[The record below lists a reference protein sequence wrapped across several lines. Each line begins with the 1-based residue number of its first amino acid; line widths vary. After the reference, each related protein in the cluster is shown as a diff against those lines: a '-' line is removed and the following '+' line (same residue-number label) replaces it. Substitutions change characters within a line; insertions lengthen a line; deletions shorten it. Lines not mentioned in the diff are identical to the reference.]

1 MGELKLTEQ
10 QHAAVFDRGG
20 SLLVSAAAGSGK
32 TKVLVERVFS
42 YLTQEHANV
51 DDFLIITYTRAAAAE
66 LRARLASELAARV
79 AETPEDRH
87 LRRQMFR
94 VYQADIKTVDGFCAS
109 LLREHI
115 HLLEPVDGRCLTPDF
130 RVLDEAEAQLLR
142 ERALERTMETF
153 YQDIENGDEEAAQLA
168 GTLGAGRDDRALT
181 ALVLELHG
189 KIQSHPYP
197 EKWLRAAAESWRQLP
212 SSLADSDYG
221 RTVMEDTVRRAL
233 FWAGQLERAVAAMED
248 CEPVYKANA
257 AQFLAAAAELRR
269 YEQASQ
275 EGWDAMGRVQ
285 PVLQRA
291 GAVKN
296 GENDE
301 AKAAAKAVREKYKKA
316 KEEMT
321 APYLVTE
328 REHLEDLQ
336 AAAPSMLALL
346 RLTERF
352 SQRYQAEKVRRNAMD
367 FSDQEHYAVTLL
379 CGQDDE
385 PTDLARQVSQRYQ
398 EIMVDEYQDTNEV
411 QDCIF
416 RAISR
421 AGRNLFTVG
430 DVKQS
435 IYRFRLADPTIF
447 MGKYRQ
453 FADAA
458 DAEEGQPRR
467 MVLSRNFRSRGE
479 VLEATNFVF
488 SDIMSQEMGEMDYTD
503 QEKLYFG
510 AAYYTPAAGRET
522 ELHVVSVEDTPD
534 QALDRTE
541 AEARF
546 TARRIRQL
554 LDEKFPVQAGEGAM
568 RPVRPEDI
576 VILMR
581 SPRSRM
587 QTFTRA
593 LAREGI
599 PCGSGES
606 EDFFSAMEIAVTVS
620 LLEIVDNPRQDVPL
634 IGVLRSPLVGLSP
647 NQLAAIRAVLPE
659 GDYYDALCQDE
670 SKAAREFLTLL
681 NELRQAA
688 REMPADD
695 LLWYIYDRCH
705 VMAIFGA
712 MEDGVL
718 RQARLTALYDYARQL
733 VQSGKAGLFDFISH
747 LRQLLENGDA
757 PTLGTARAAEGVQI
771 MSIHRSK
778 GLEFPV
784 VILAD
789 LQRSFNRQDLN
800 RPVLVHPELGLG
812 TDRVDRERHIRY
824 ATISKEALALRLER
838 EAKAEEMRI
847 LYVAMTRARE
857 KLVMIGQCSEKEAAE
872 CRTDVF
878 SPEFALSQKSYIKMI
893 LSSMMRYGS
902 DDPSAGNP
910 VFYNTAGIR
919 VSVVNE
925 RLPEPEQLLAELP
938 EDGAADEET
947 AKIISR
953 NLAVKYPFEYETTL
967 HSRFS
972 VTELAHIDDSTPDK
986 GDIQLN
992 KPVFLTPDKAGGIKI
1007 SGLLMGNTFHH
1018 IMELFPLEALRCGYS
1033 ETDMYAAVENA
1044 VERLV
1049 DEQRLKPEESFFVQS
1064 ERLPEIAQKITAFF
1078 CGPLGRDMLAADK
1091 IEREYEIFAEIPA
1104 SDVFPGAS
1112 GSTMIQGRVDMLFV
1126 KGDTVVI
1133 VDYKTDSAG
1142 NLELEL
1148 PAYAKQLELYKKILP
1163 MLMSECR
1170 SGEVRLALY
1179 SFSRQKAIFL

>member
-1 MGELKLTEQ
+1 
-10 QHAAVFDRGG
+10 
-20 SLLVSAAAGSGK
+20 
-32 TKVLVERVFS
+32 
-42 YLTQEHANV
+42 
-51 DDFLIITYTRAAAAE
+51 
-66 LRARLASELAARV
+66 
-79 AETPEDRH
+79 
-87 LRRQMFR
+87 
-94 VYQADIKTVDGFCAS
+94 
-109 LLREHI
+109 
-115 HLLEPVDGRCLTPDF
+115 
-130 RVLDEAEAQLLR
+130 
-142 ERALERTMETF
+142 ME
-153 YQDIENGDEEAAQLA
+153 G
-168 GTLGAGRDDRALT
+168 
-181 ALVLELHG
+181 
-189 KIQSHPYP
+189 
-197 EKWLRAAAESWRQLP
+197 
-212 SSLADSDYG
+212 
-221 RTVMEDTVRRAL
+221 
-233 FWAGQLERAVAAMED
+233 

-606 EDFFSAMEIAVTVS
+606 EDFFSTMEIAVTVS

-670 SKAAREFLTLL
+670 SDAAREFLTLL

-712 MEDGVL
+712 MEDGAM

-757 PTLGTARAAEGVQI
+757 PTLGTAREAEGVQI

-857 KLVMIGQCSEKEAAE
+857 KLILIDCRKGMEKKLRDLTAMTGIPVPPEAVA
-872 CRTDVF
+872 DAD
-878 SPEFALSQKSYIKMI
+878 SPGEWVLLSLLHTTQAAALHGM
-893 LSSMMRYGS
+893 
-902 DDPSAGNP
+902 AGVRPEVLTQAPDSWSIRLWHENGEASG
-910 VFYNTAGIR
+910 TAVEDTEEAG
-919 VSVVNE
+919 V
-925 RLPEPEQLLAELP
+925 PQDFTEP
-938 EDGAADEET
+938 DRAALDF
-947 AKIISR
+947 
-953 NLAVKYPFEYETTL
+953 VYP
-967 HSRFS
+967 H
-972 VTELAHIDDSTPDK
+972 
-986 GDIQLN
+986 
-992 KPVFLTPDKAGGIKI
+992 
-1007 SGLLMGNTFHH
+1007 
-1018 IMELFPLEALRCGYS
+1018 
-1033 ETDMYAAVENA
+1033 AAVTT
-1044 VERLV
+1044 V
-1049 DEQRLKPEESFFVQS
+1049 PT
-1064 ERLPEIAQKITAFF
+1064 KITATQLKGRELDQEVAGGAGTVRRPSEPEKPRFLQEIHGLSAAERGTAIHLVMQYLPMDTAAEEQSVAAQVQALEQRRLLTPAQAEAVDKRAVAAF
-1078 CGPLGRDMLAADK
+1078 LRSPLADR
-1091 IEREYEIFAEIPA
+1091 IRGAEQVWREYRFALLMPAERYAGGAEGEEMLLQGVADCVFRKDGALTVVDFKTDRVTAEEAPARAEIYRGQLQA
-1104 SDVFPGAS
+1104 YSDALSRIMEMPVER
-1112 GSTMIQGRVDMLFV
+1112 RV
-1126 KGDTVVI
+1126 
-1133 VDYKTDSAG
+1133 
-1142 NLELEL
+1142 
-1148 PAYAKQLELYKKILP
+1148 LYFFQCGQEISL
-1163 MLMSECR
+1163 
-1170 SGEVRLALY
+1170 
-1179 SFSRQKAIFL
+1179 

>member
-1 MGELKLTEQ
+1 M
-10 QHAAVFDRGG
+10 
-20 SLLVSAAAGSGK
+20 
-32 TKVLVERVFS
+32 
-42 YLTQEHANV
+42 
-51 DDFLIITYTRAAAAE
+51 
-66 LRARLASELAARV
+66 
-79 AETPEDRH
+79 
-87 LRRQMFR
+87 
-94 VYQADIKTVDGFCAS
+94 
-109 LLREHI
+109 
-115 HLLEPVDGRCLTPDF
+115 
-130 RVLDEAEAQLLR
+130 
-142 ERALERTMETF
+142 
-153 YQDIENGDEEAAQLA
+153 
-168 GTLGAGRDDRALT
+168 
-181 ALVLELHG
+181 
-189 KIQSHPYP
+189 
-197 EKWLRAAAESWRQLP
+197 
-212 SSLADSDYG
+212 
-221 RTVMEDTVRRAL
+221 
-233 FWAGQLERAVAAMED
+233 
-248 CEPVYKANA
+248 
-257 AQFLAAAAELRR
+257 
-269 YEQASQ
+269 
-275 EGWDAMGRVQ
+275 
-285 PVLQRA
+285 LQRA
-291 GAVKN
+291 GTVKN

-670 SKAAREFLTLL
+670 SNAAREFLTLL
-681 NELRQAA
+681 NELRQVA

-712 MEDGVL
+712 MEDGTM

-757 PTLGTARAAEGVQI
+757 PTLGTAQAAEGVQI

-857 KLVMIGQCSEKEAAE
+857 KLILIDCRKGMEKKLRDLTAMTGIPVPPEAVADADSPGEWVLLSLLHTTQAAALHGMAGVRPEVLTQAPDSWSIRLWHENGEASGTAVEDAE
-872 CRTDVF
+872 EAGVPRDFTEPDRA
-878 SPEFALSQKSYIKMI
+878 AL
-893 LSSMMRYGS
+893 
-902 DDPSAGNP
+902 DF
-910 VFYNTAGIR
+910 V
-919 VSVVNE
+919 
-925 RLPEPEQLLAELP
+925 
-938 EDGAADEET
+938 
-947 AKIISR
+947 
-953 NLAVKYPFEYETTL
+953 YP
-967 HSRFS
+967 H
-972 VTELAHIDDSTPDK
+972 
-986 GDIQLN
+986 
-992 KPVFLTPDKAGGIKI
+992 
-1007 SGLLMGNTFHH
+1007 
-1018 IMELFPLEALRCGYS
+1018 
-1033 ETDMYAAVENA
+1033 AAVTT
-1044 VERLV
+1044 V
-1049 DEQRLKPEESFFVQS
+1049 PT
-1064 ERLPEIAQKITAFF
+1064 KITATQLKGRELDQEVAGGAGTVRRPSEPEKPRFLQKIHGLSAAERGTAIHLVMQYLPMDTAAEEQSVAAQVQALEQRRLLTPAQAEAVDKRAIAAF
-1078 CGPLGRDMLAADK
+1078 LRSPLADR
-1091 IEREYEIFAEIPA
+1091 IRGAEQVWREYRFALLMPAERYAGGAEGEEMLLQGVADCVFRKDGALTVVDFKTDRVTAEEAPARAEIYRGQLQA
-1104 SDVFPGAS
+1104 YSDALSRIMEMPVER
-1112 GSTMIQGRVDMLFV
+1112 RV
-1126 KGDTVVI
+1126 
-1133 VDYKTDSAG
+1133 
-1142 NLELEL
+1142 
-1148 PAYAKQLELYKKILP
+1148 LYFFQCGQEISL
-1163 MLMSECR
+1163 
-1170 SGEVRLALY
+1170 
-1179 SFSRQKAIFL
+1179 

>member
-1 MGELKLTEQ
+1 
-10 QHAAVFDRGG
+10 
-20 SLLVSAAAGSGK
+20 
-32 TKVLVERVFS
+32 
-42 YLTQEHANV
+42 
-51 DDFLIITYTRAAAAE
+51 
-66 LRARLASELAARV
+66 
-79 AETPEDRH
+79 
-87 LRRQMFR
+87 
-94 VYQADIKTVDGFCAS
+94 
-109 LLREHI
+109 
-115 HLLEPVDGRCLTPDF
+115 
-130 RVLDEAEAQLLR
+130 
-142 ERALERTMETF
+142 
-153 YQDIENGDEEAAQLA
+153 
-168 GTLGAGRDDRALT
+168 
-181 ALVLELHG
+181 
-189 KIQSHPYP
+189 
-197 EKWLRAAAESWRQLP
+197 
-212 SSLADSDYG
+212 
-221 RTVMEDTVRRAL
+221 
-233 FWAGQLERAVAAMED
+233 MED

-670 SKAAREFLTLL
+670 SNAAREFLTLL

-712 MEDGVL
+712 MEDGAM

-757 PTLGTARAAEGVQI
+757 PTLGTAQAAEGVQI

-847 LYVAMTRARE
+847 LYVAMTRAKE
-857 KLVMIGQCSEKEAAE
+857 KLILIDCRKGMEKKLRDLTAMTGIPVPPEAVA
-872 CRTDVF
+872 DAD
-878 SPEFALSQKSYIKMI
+878 SPGEWVLLSLLHTTQAAALHGM
-893 LSSMMRYGS
+893 
-902 DDPSAGNP
+902 AGVRPEVLTQAPDSWSIRLWHENGEASG
-910 VFYNTAGIR
+910 TAVEDTEEAGVPR
-919 VSVVNE
+919 DFT
-925 RLPEPEQLLAELP
+925 EP
-938 EDGAADEET
+938 DRAALDF
-947 AKIISR
+947 
-953 NLAVKYPFEYETTL
+953 VYP
-967 HSRFS
+967 H
-972 VTELAHIDDSTPDK
+972 
-986 GDIQLN
+986 
-992 KPVFLTPDKAGGIKI
+992 
-1007 SGLLMGNTFHH
+1007 
-1018 IMELFPLEALRCGYS
+1018 
-1033 ETDMYAAVENA
+1033 AAVTT
-1044 VERLV
+1044 V
-1049 DEQRLKPEESFFVQS
+1049 PT
-1064 ERLPEIAQKITAFF
+1064 KITATQLKGRELDQEVAGGAGTVRRPSEPEKPRFLQEIHGLSAAERGTAIHLVMQYLPMDTAAEEQSVAAQVQALEQRRLLTPAQAEAVDKRAIAAF
-1078 CGPLGRDMLAADK
+1078 LRSPLADR
-1091 IEREYEIFAEIPA
+1091 IRGAEQVWREYRFALLMPAERYAGGAEGEEMLLQGVADCVFRKDGALTVVDFKTDRVTAEEAPARAEIYRGQLQA
-1104 SDVFPGAS
+1104 YSDALSRIMEMPVER
-1112 GSTMIQGRVDMLFV
+1112 RV
-1126 KGDTVVI
+1126 
-1133 VDYKTDSAG
+1133 
-1142 NLELEL
+1142 
-1148 PAYAKQLELYKKILP
+1148 LYFFRCGQEISL
-1163 MLMSECR
+1163 
-1170 SGEVRLALY
+1170 
-1179 SFSRQKAIFL
+1179 

>member
-1 MGELKLTEQ
+1 
-10 QHAAVFDRGG
+10 
-20 SLLVSAAAGSGK
+20 
-32 TKVLVERVFS
+32 
-42 YLTQEHANV
+42 
-51 DDFLIITYTRAAAAE
+51 
-66 LRARLASELAARV
+66 
-79 AETPEDRH
+79 
-87 LRRQMFR
+87 
-94 VYQADIKTVDGFCAS
+94 
-109 LLREHI
+109 
-115 HLLEPVDGRCLTPDF
+115 
-130 RVLDEAEAQLLR
+130 
-142 ERALERTMETF
+142 
-153 YQDIENGDEEAAQLA
+153 
-168 GTLGAGRDDRALT
+168 
-181 ALVLELHG
+181 
-189 KIQSHPYP
+189 
-197 EKWLRAAAESWRQLP
+197 
-212 SSLADSDYG
+212 
-221 RTVMEDTVRRAL
+221 
-233 FWAGQLERAVAAMED
+233 
-248 CEPVYKANA
+248 
-257 AQFLAAAAELRR
+257 
-269 YEQASQ
+269 
-275 EGWDAMGRVQ
+275 
-285 PVLQRA
+285 
-291 GAVKN
+291 
-296 GENDE
+296 
-301 AKAAAKAVREKYKKA
+301 
-316 KEEMT
+316 
-321 APYLVTE
+321 
-328 REHLEDLQ
+328 
-336 AAAPSMLALL
+336 
-346 RLTERF
+346 
-352 SQRYQAEKVRRNAMD
+352 MD

-670 SKAAREFLTLL
+670 SNAAREFLTLL

-712 MEDGVL
+712 MEDGAM

-757 PTLGTARAAEGVQI
+757 PTLGTAQAAEGVQI

-857 KLVMIGQCSEKEAAE
+857 KLILIDCRKGMEKKLRDLTAMTGIPVPPEAVADADSPGEWVLLSLLHTTQAAALHGMAGVRPEVLTQAPDSWSIRLWHENGEASGTAVEDAE
-872 CRTDVF
+872 EAGVPQDFTEPDRA
-878 SPEFALSQKSYIKMI
+878 AL
-893 LSSMMRYGS
+893 
-902 DDPSAGNP
+902 DF
-910 VFYNTAGIR
+910 V
-919 VSVVNE
+919 
-925 RLPEPEQLLAELP
+925 
-938 EDGAADEET
+938 
-947 AKIISR
+947 
-953 NLAVKYPFEYETTL
+953 YP
-967 HSRFS
+967 H
-972 VTELAHIDDSTPDK
+972 
-986 GDIQLN
+986 
-992 KPVFLTPDKAGGIKI
+992 
-1007 SGLLMGNTFHH
+1007 
-1018 IMELFPLEALRCGYS
+1018 
-1033 ETDMYAAVENA
+1033 AAVTT
-1044 VERLV
+1044 V
-1049 DEQRLKPEESFFVQS
+1049 PT
-1064 ERLPEIAQKITAFF
+1064 KITATQLKGRELDQEVAGGAGTVRRPSEPEKPRFLQEIHGLSAAERGTAIHLVMQYLPMDTAAEEQSVAAQVQALGQRRLLTPAQAEAVDKRAIAAF
-1078 CGPLGRDMLAADK
+1078 LRSPLADR
-1091 IEREYEIFAEIPA
+1091 IRGAEQVWREYRFALLMPAERYAGGAEGEEMLLQGVADCVFRKDGALTVVDFKTDRVTAEEAPARAEIYRGQLQA
-1104 SDVFPGAS
+1104 YSDALSRIMEMPVER
-1112 GSTMIQGRVDMLFV
+1112 RV
-1126 KGDTVVI
+1126 
-1133 VDYKTDSAG
+1133 
-1142 NLELEL
+1142 
-1148 PAYAKQLELYKKILP
+1148 LYFFRCGQEISL
-1163 MLMSECR
+1163 
-1170 SGEVRLALY
+1170 
-1179 SFSRQKAIFL
+1179 

>member
-168 GTLGAGRDDRALT
+168 GTLGAGRDR
-181 ALVLELHG
+181 HG
-189 KIQSHPYP
+189 KMQCHPYP

-847 LYVAMTRARE
+847 LYVAMTRAKE
-857 KLVMIGQCSEKEAAE
+857 KLILIDCRKGMEKKLRDLTAMTGIPVPPEAVADADSPGEWVLLSLLHTAQAAALHGMAGVRPEVLTQAPDSWSIRLWHENGEASGTAVEDAE
-872 CRTDVF
+872 EAGVPQDFTEPDRA
-878 SPEFALSQKSYIKMI
+878 AL
-893 LSSMMRYGS
+893 
-902 DDPSAGNP
+902 DF
-910 VFYNTAGIR
+910 V
-919 VSVVNE
+919 
-925 RLPEPEQLLAELP
+925 
-938 EDGAADEET
+938 
-947 AKIISR
+947 
-953 NLAVKYPFEYETTL
+953 YP
-967 HSRFS
+967 H
-972 VTELAHIDDSTPDK
+972 
-986 GDIQLN
+986 
-992 KPVFLTPDKAGGIKI
+992 
-1007 SGLLMGNTFHH
+1007 
-1018 IMELFPLEALRCGYS
+1018 
-1033 ETDMYAAVENA
+1033 AAVTT
-1044 VERLV
+1044 V
-1049 DEQRLKPEESFFVQS
+1049 PT
-1064 ERLPEIAQKITAFF
+1064 KITATQLKGRELDQEVAGGAGTVRRPSEPEKPRFLQEIHGLSAAERGTAIHLVMQYLPMDTAAEEQSVAAQVQALEQRRLLTPAQAEAVDKRAVAAF
-1078 CGPLGRDMLAADK
+1078 LRSPLADR
-1091 IEREYEIFAEIPA
+1091 IRGAEQVWREYRFALLMPAERYAGGAEGEEMLLQGVADCVFRKDGALTVVDFKTDRVTAEEAPARAEIYRGQLQA
-1104 SDVFPGAS
+1104 YSDALSRIMEMPVER
-1112 GSTMIQGRVDMLFV
+1112 RV
-1126 KGDTVVI
+1126 
-1133 VDYKTDSAG
+1133 
-1142 NLELEL
+1142 
-1148 PAYAKQLELYKKILP
+1148 LYFFQCGQEISL
-1163 MLMSECR
+1163 
-1170 SGEVRLALY
+1170 
-1179 SFSRQKAIFL
+1179 

>member
-42 YLTQEHANV
+42 YLTQERANV

-181 ALVLELHG
+181 ALVLELHS

-221 RTVMEDTVRRAL
+221 RTVMEDTVRRA
-233 FWAGQLERAVAAMED
+233 GQLERAVAAMED

-257 AQFLAAAAELRR
+257 AQFLATAAELRR

-291 GAVKN
+291 GTVKN

-316 KEEMT
+316 KDEMT

-634 IGVLRSPLVGLSP
+634 IGVLRSPLVGLCP
-647 NQLAAIRAVLPE
+647 DQLAAIRALLPE

-670 SKAAREFLTLL
+670 SSAAREFLTLL
-681 NELRQAA
+681 DELRQAA

-712 MEDGVL
+712 MEDGAM

-757 PTLGTARAAEGVQI
+757 PTLGTAQAAEGVQI

-857 KLVMIGQCSEKEAAE
+857 KLILIDCRKGMEKKLRDLTAMTGMPVPPEAVADADSPGEWVLLSLLHTTQAAALHGMAGVRPEVLTQAPDSWSIRLWHENGEASGTAVEDAE
-872 CRTDVF
+872 EVGAPQDFTEPDRA
-878 SPEFALSQKSYIKMI
+878 AL
-893 LSSMMRYGS
+893 
-902 DDPSAGNP
+902 DF
-910 VFYNTAGIR
+910 V
-919 VSVVNE
+919 
-925 RLPEPEQLLAELP
+925 
-938 EDGAADEET
+938 
-947 AKIISR
+947 
-953 NLAVKYPFEYETTL
+953 YP
-967 HSRFS
+967 H
-972 VTELAHIDDSTPDK
+972 
-986 GDIQLN
+986 
-992 KPVFLTPDKAGGIKI
+992 
-1007 SGLLMGNTFHH
+1007 
-1018 IMELFPLEALRCGYS
+1018 
-1033 ETDMYAAVENA
+1033 AAVTT
-1044 VERLV
+1044 V
-1049 DEQRLKPEESFFVQS
+1049 PT
-1064 ERLPEIAQKITAFF
+1064 KITATQLKGRELDQEVAGGAGTVRRPSEPEKPHFLQEIHGLSAAERGTAIHLVMQYLPMDTAAEEQSVAVQVQALEQRRLLTPAQAEAVDKRAIAAF
-1078 CGPLGRDMLAADK
+1078 LRSPLADR
-1091 IEREYEIFAEIPA
+1091 IRGAEQVWREYRFALLMPAERYAGGAEGEEMLLQGVADCVFRKDGALTVVDFKTDRVTAEEAPARAEIYRGQLQA
-1104 SDVFPGAS
+1104 YSDALSRIMEMPVER
-1112 GSTMIQGRVDMLFV
+1112 RV
-1126 KGDTVVI
+1126 
-1133 VDYKTDSAG
+1133 
-1142 NLELEL
+1142 
-1148 PAYAKQLELYKKILP
+1148 LYFFQCGQEISL
-1163 MLMSECR
+1163 
-1170 SGEVRLALY
+1170 
-1179 SFSRQKAIFL
+1179 

>member
-42 YLTQEHANV
+42 YLTQERANV

-181 ALVLELHG
+181 ALVLELHS

-291 GAVKN
+291 GTVKN

-670 SKAAREFLTLL
+670 SNAAREFLTLL

-712 MEDGVL
+712 MEDGAM

-757 PTLGTARAAEGVQI
+757 PTLGTAQAAEGVQI

-857 KLVMIGQCSEKEAAE
+857 KLILIDCRKGMEKKLRDLTAMTGIPVPPEAVA
-872 CRTDVF
+872 DAD
-878 SPEFALSQKSYIKMI
+878 SPGEWVLLSLLHTTQAAALHGM
-893 LSSMMRYGS
+893 
-902 DDPSAGNP
+902 AGVRP
-910 VFYNTAGIR
+910 
-919 VSVVNE
+919 
-925 RLPEPEQLLAELP
+925 
-938 EDGAADEET
+938 
-947 AKIISR
+947 
-953 NLAVKYPFEYETTL
+953 
-967 HSRFS
+967 
-972 VTELAHIDDSTPDK
+972 
-986 GDIQLN
+986 
-992 KPVFLTPDKAGGIKI
+992 
-1007 SGLLMGNTFHH
+1007 
-1018 IMELFPLEALRCGYS
+1018 EALTQAPDSWSIRLWHENGEASGTAVEDAEEAGVPQDFTEPDRAALDFVYPH
-1033 ETDMYAAVENA
+1033 AAVTT
-1044 VERLV
+1044 V
-1049 DEQRLKPEESFFVQS
+1049 PT
-1064 ERLPEIAQKITAFF
+1064 KITATQLKGRELDQEVAEGAGTVRRPSEPEKPRFLQEIHGLSAAERGTAIHLVMQYLPMDTAAEEQSVAAQVQALEQRRLLTPAQAEAVDKRAIAAF
-1078 CGPLGRDMLAADK
+1078 LRSPLADR
-1091 IEREYEIFAEIPA
+1091 IRGAEQVWREYRFALLMPAERYAGGAEGEEMLLQGVADCVFRKDGALTVVDFKTDRVTAEEAPARAEIYRGQLQA
-1104 SDVFPGAS
+1104 YSDALSRIMEMPVER
-1112 GSTMIQGRVDMLFV
+1112 RV
-1126 KGDTVVI
+1126 
-1133 VDYKTDSAG
+1133 
-1142 NLELEL
+1142 
-1148 PAYAKQLELYKKILP
+1148 LYFFQCGQEISL
-1163 MLMSECR
+1163 
-1170 SGEVRLALY
+1170 
-1179 SFSRQKAIFL
+1179 

>member
-1 MGELKLTEQ
+1 M
-10 QHAAVFDRGG
+10 
-20 SLLVSAAAGSGK
+20 
-32 TKVLVERVFS
+32 
-42 YLTQEHANV
+42 
-51 DDFLIITYTRAAAAE
+51 
-66 LRARLASELAARV
+66 
-79 AETPEDRH
+79 
-87 LRRQMFR
+87 
-94 VYQADIKTVDGFCAS
+94 
-109 LLREHI
+109 
-115 HLLEPVDGRCLTPDF
+115 
-130 RVLDEAEAQLLR
+130 
-142 ERALERTMETF
+142 
-153 YQDIENGDEEAAQLA
+153 
-168 GTLGAGRDDRALT
+168 
-181 ALVLELHG
+181 
-189 KIQSHPYP
+189 
-197 EKWLRAAAESWRQLP
+197 
-212 SSLADSDYG
+212 
-221 RTVMEDTVRRAL
+221 
-233 FWAGQLERAVAAMED
+233 
-248 CEPVYKANA
+248 
-257 AQFLAAAAELRR
+257 
-269 YEQASQ
+269 
-275 EGWDAMGRVQ
+275 
-285 PVLQRA
+285 
-291 GAVKN
+291 
-296 GENDE
+296 
-301 AKAAAKAVREKYKKA
+301 
-316 KEEMT
+316 
-321 APYLVTE
+321 
-328 REHLEDLQ
+328 
-336 AAAPSMLALL
+336 
-346 RLTERF
+346 
-352 SQRYQAEKVRRNAMD
+352 
-367 FSDQEHYAVTLL
+367 
-379 CGQDDE
+379 
-385 PTDLARQVSQRYQ
+385 
-398 EIMVDEYQDTNEV
+398 

-416 RAISR
+416 QAISR
-421 AGRNLFTVG
+421 EGRNLFTVG

-447 MGKYRQ
+447 MDKYRQ

-510 AAYYTPAAGRET
+510 EAYYTPAAGRET
-522 ELHVVSVEDTPD
+522 ELDVVSVEDTPD

-670 SKAAREFLTLL
+670 SNAAREFLTLL

-712 MEDGVL
+712 MEDGAM

-757 PTLGTARAAEGVQI
+757 PTLGTAQAAEGVQI

-800 RPVLVHPELGLG
+800 RPVLVHPGLGLG

-857 KLVMIGQCSEKEAAE
+857 KLILIDCRKGMEKKLRDLTAMTGIPVPPEAVADADSPGEWVLLSLLHTTQAAALHGMAGVRPEVLTQAPDSWSIRLWHENGEASGTAVEDAE
-872 CRTDVF
+872 EAGVPRDFTEPDRA
-878 SPEFALSQKSYIKMI
+878 AL
-893 LSSMMRYGS
+893 
-902 DDPSAGNP
+902 DF
-910 VFYNTAGIR
+910 V
-919 VSVVNE
+919 
-925 RLPEPEQLLAELP
+925 
-938 EDGAADEET
+938 
-947 AKIISR
+947 
-953 NLAVKYPFEYETTL
+953 YP
-967 HSRFS
+967 H
-972 VTELAHIDDSTPDK
+972 
-986 GDIQLN
+986 
-992 KPVFLTPDKAGGIKI
+992 
-1007 SGLLMGNTFHH
+1007 
-1018 IMELFPLEALRCGYS
+1018 
-1033 ETDMYAAVENA
+1033 AAVTT
-1044 VERLV
+1044 V
-1049 DEQRLKPEESFFVQS
+1049 PT
-1064 ERLPEIAQKITAFF
+1064 KITATQLKGRELDQEVAGGAGTVRRPSEPEKPRFLQEIHGLSAAERGTAIHLVMQYLPMDTAAEEQSVAAQVQALEQRRLLTPAQAEAVDKRAIAAF
-1078 CGPLGRDMLAADK
+1078 LRSPLADR
-1091 IEREYEIFAEIPA
+1091 IRGAEQVWREYRFALLMPAERYAGGAEGEEMLLQGVADCVFRKDGALTVVDFKTDRVTAEEAPARAEIYRGQLQA
-1104 SDVFPGAS
+1104 YSDALSRIMEMPVER
-1112 GSTMIQGRVDMLFV
+1112 RV
-1126 KGDTVVI
+1126 
-1133 VDYKTDSAG
+1133 
-1142 NLELEL
+1142 
-1148 PAYAKQLELYKKILP
+1148 LYFFQCGQEISL
-1163 MLMSECR
+1163 
-1170 SGEVRLALY
+1170 
-1179 SFSRQKAIFL
+1179 

>member
-168 GTLGAGRDDRALT
+168 GTLGAGRDDKALT

-197 EKWLRAAAESWRQLP
+197 EKWLQAAAENWRQLP

-257 AQFLAAAAELRR
+257 AQFLATAAELRR

-488 SDIMSQEMGEMDYTD
+488 SDIMSQEMGYTD

-510 AAYYTPAAGRET
+510 AAYYTSAAGRET
-522 ELHVVSVEDTPD
+522 ELHVVSVEETPD
-534 QALDRTE
+534 QTLDRTE

-670 SKAAREFLTLL
+670 SNAAREFLTLL

-712 MEDGVL
+712 MEDGTM

-757 PTLGTARAAEGVQI
+757 PTLGTAQAAEGVQI

-857 KLVMIGQCSEKEAAE
+857 KLILIDCRKGMEKKLRDLTAMTGIPVPPEAVA
-872 CRTDVF
+872 DAD
-878 SPEFALSQKSYIKMI
+878 SPGEWVLLSLLHTTQAAALHGM
-893 LSSMMRYGS
+893 
-902 DDPSAGNP
+902 AGVRPEVLTQAPDSWSIRLWHENGEASG
-910 VFYNTAGIR
+910 TAVEDTEEAG
-919 VSVVNE
+919 V
-925 RLPEPEQLLAELP
+925 PQDFTEP
-938 EDGAADEET
+938 DRAALDF
-947 AKIISR
+947 
-953 NLAVKYPFEYETTL
+953 VYP
-967 HSRFS
+967 H
-972 VTELAHIDDSTPDK
+972 
-986 GDIQLN
+986 
-992 KPVFLTPDKAGGIKI
+992 
-1007 SGLLMGNTFHH
+1007 
-1018 IMELFPLEALRCGYS
+1018 
-1033 ETDMYAAVENA
+1033 AAVTT
-1044 VERLV
+1044 V
-1049 DEQRLKPEESFFVQS
+1049 PT
-1064 ERLPEIAQKITAFF
+1064 KITATQLKGRELDQEVAGGAGTVRRPSEPEKPRFLQKIHGLSAAERGTAIHLVMQYLPMDTAAEEQSVAAQVQALEQRRLLTPAQAEAVDKRAVAAF
-1078 CGPLGRDMLAADK
+1078 LRSPLADR
-1091 IEREYEIFAEIPA
+1091 IRGAEQVWREYRFALLMPAERYAGGAEGEEMLLQGVADCVFRKDGALTVVDFKTDRVTAEEAPARAEIYRGQLQA
-1104 SDVFPGAS
+1104 YSDALSRIMEMPVER
-1112 GSTMIQGRVDMLFV
+1112 RV
-1126 KGDTVVI
+1126 
-1133 VDYKTDSAG
+1133 
-1142 NLELEL
+1142 
-1148 PAYAKQLELYKKILP
+1148 LYFFQCGQEISL
-1163 MLMSECR
+1163 
-1170 SGEVRLALY
+1170 
-1179 SFSRQKAIFL
+1179 

>member
-1 MGELKLTEQ
+1 
-10 QHAAVFDRGG
+10 
-20 SLLVSAAAGSGK
+20 
-32 TKVLVERVFS
+32 
-42 YLTQEHANV
+42 
-51 DDFLIITYTRAAAAE
+51 
-66 LRARLASELAARV
+66 
-79 AETPEDRH
+79 
-87 LRRQMFR
+87 
-94 VYQADIKTVDGFCAS
+94 
-109 LLREHI
+109 
-115 HLLEPVDGRCLTPDF
+115 
-130 RVLDEAEAQLLR
+130 
-142 ERALERTMETF
+142 
-153 YQDIENGDEEAAQLA
+153 
-168 GTLGAGRDDRALT
+168 
-181 ALVLELHG
+181 
-189 KIQSHPYP
+189 
-197 EKWLRAAAESWRQLP
+197 
-212 SSLADSDYG
+212 
-221 RTVMEDTVRRAL
+221 
-233 FWAGQLERAVAAMED
+233 
-248 CEPVYKANA
+248 
-257 AQFLAAAAELRR
+257 
-269 YEQASQ
+269 
-275 EGWDAMGRVQ
+275 
-285 PVLQRA
+285 
-291 GAVKN
+291 
-296 GENDE
+296 
-301 AKAAAKAVREKYKKA
+301 
-316 KEEMT
+316 
-321 APYLVTE
+321 
-328 REHLEDLQ
+328 
-336 AAAPSMLALL
+336 
-346 RLTERF
+346 
-352 SQRYQAEKVRRNAMD
+352 MD

-606 EDFFSAMEIAVTVS
+606 EDFFSTMEIAVTVS

-670 SKAAREFLTLL
+670 SDAAREFLTLL

-712 MEDGVL
+712 MEDGAM

-757 PTLGTARAAEGVQI
+757 PTLGTAREAEGVQI

-857 KLVMIGQCSEKEAAE
+857 KLILIDCRKGMEKKLRDLTAMTGIPVPPEAVA
-872 CRTDVF
+872 DAD
-878 SPEFALSQKSYIKMI
+878 SPGEWVLLSLLHTTQAAALHGM
-893 LSSMMRYGS
+893 
-902 DDPSAGNP
+902 AGVRPEVLTQAPDSWSIRLWHENGEASG
-910 VFYNTAGIR
+910 TAVEDTEEAG
-919 VSVVNE
+919 V
-925 RLPEPEQLLAELP
+925 PQDFTEP
-938 EDGAADEET
+938 DRAALDF
-947 AKIISR
+947 
-953 NLAVKYPFEYETTL
+953 VYP
-967 HSRFS
+967 H
-972 VTELAHIDDSTPDK
+972 
-986 GDIQLN
+986 
-992 KPVFLTPDKAGGIKI
+992 
-1007 SGLLMGNTFHH
+1007 
-1018 IMELFPLEALRCGYS
+1018 
-1033 ETDMYAAVENA
+1033 AAVTT
-1044 VERLV
+1044 V
-1049 DEQRLKPEESFFVQS
+1049 PT
-1064 ERLPEIAQKITAFF
+1064 KITATQLKGRELDQEVAGGAGTVRRPSEPEKPRFLQEIHGLSAAERGTAIHLVMQYLPMDTAAEEQSVAAQVQALEQRRLLTPAQAEAVDKRAVAAF
-1078 CGPLGRDMLAADK
+1078 LRSPLADR
-1091 IEREYEIFAEIPA
+1091 IRGAEQVWREYRFALLMPAERYAGGAEGEEMLLQGVADCVFRKDGALTVVDFKTDRVTAEEAPARAEIYRGQLQA
-1104 SDVFPGAS
+1104 YSDALSRIMEMPVER
-1112 GSTMIQGRVDMLFV
+1112 RV
-1126 KGDTVVI
+1126 
-1133 VDYKTDSAG
+1133 
-1142 NLELEL
+1142 
-1148 PAYAKQLELYKKILP
+1148 LYFFQCGQEISL
-1163 MLMSECR
+1163 
-1170 SGEVRLALY
+1170 
-1179 SFSRQKAIFL
+1179 

>member
-1 MGELKLTEQ
+1 M
-10 QHAAVFDRGG
+10 
-20 SLLVSAAAGSGK
+20 
-32 TKVLVERVFS
+32 
-42 YLTQEHANV
+42 
-51 DDFLIITYTRAAAAE
+51 
-66 LRARLASELAARV
+66 
-79 AETPEDRH
+79 
-87 LRRQMFR
+87 
-94 VYQADIKTVDGFCAS
+94 
-109 LLREHI
+109 
-115 HLLEPVDGRCLTPDF
+115 
-130 RVLDEAEAQLLR
+130 
-142 ERALERTMETF
+142 
-153 YQDIENGDEEAAQLA
+153 
-168 GTLGAGRDDRALT
+168 
-181 ALVLELHG
+181 
-189 KIQSHPYP
+189 
-197 EKWLRAAAESWRQLP
+197 
-212 SSLADSDYG
+212 
-221 RTVMEDTVRRAL
+221 
-233 FWAGQLERAVAAMED
+233 
-248 CEPVYKANA
+248 
-257 AQFLAAAAELRR
+257 
-269 YEQASQ
+269 
-275 EGWDAMGRVQ
+275 
-285 PVLQRA
+285 
-291 GAVKN
+291 
-296 GENDE
+296 
-301 AKAAAKAVREKYKKA
+301 
-316 KEEMT
+316 
-321 APYLVTE
+321 
-328 REHLEDLQ
+328 
-336 AAAPSMLALL
+336 
-346 RLTERF
+346 
-352 SQRYQAEKVRRNAMD
+352 
-367 FSDQEHYAVTLL
+367 TLL

-847 LYVAMTRARE
+847 LYVAMTRAKE
-857 KLVMIGQCSEKEAAE
+857 KLILIDCRKGMEKKLRDLTAMTGIPVPPEAVADADSPGEWVLLSLLHTAQAAALHGMAGVRPEVLTQAPDSWSIRLWHENGEASGTAVEDAE
-872 CRTDVF
+872 EAGVPQDFTEPDRA
-878 SPEFALSQKSYIKMI
+878 AL
-893 LSSMMRYGS
+893 
-902 DDPSAGNP
+902 DF
-910 VFYNTAGIR
+910 V
-919 VSVVNE
+919 
-925 RLPEPEQLLAELP
+925 
-938 EDGAADEET
+938 
-947 AKIISR
+947 
-953 NLAVKYPFEYETTL
+953 YP
-967 HSRFS
+967 H
-972 VTELAHIDDSTPDK
+972 
-986 GDIQLN
+986 
-992 KPVFLTPDKAGGIKI
+992 
-1007 SGLLMGNTFHH
+1007 
-1018 IMELFPLEALRCGYS
+1018 
-1033 ETDMYAAVENA
+1033 AAVTT
-1044 VERLV
+1044 V
-1049 DEQRLKPEESFFVQS
+1049 PT
-1064 ERLPEIAQKITAFF
+1064 KITATQLKGRELDQEVAGGAGTVRRPSEPEKPRFLQEIHGLSAAERGTAIHLVMQYLPMDTAAEEQSVAAQVQALEQRRLLTPAQAEAVDKRAVAAF
-1078 CGPLGRDMLAADK
+1078 LRSPLADR
-1091 IEREYEIFAEIPA
+1091 IRGAEQVWREYRFALLMPAERYAGGAEGEEMLLQGVADCVFRKDGALTVVDFKTDRVTAEEAPARAEIYRGQLQA
-1104 SDVFPGAS
+1104 YSDALSRLMEMPVER
-1112 GSTMIQGRVDMLFV
+1112 RV
-1126 KGDTVVI
+1126 
-1133 VDYKTDSAG
+1133 
-1142 NLELEL
+1142 
-1148 PAYAKQLELYKKILP
+1148 LYFFQCGQEISL
-1163 MLMSECR
+1163 
-1170 SGEVRLALY
+1170 
-1179 SFSRQKAIFL
+1179 

>member
-42 YLTQEHANV
+42 YLTQERANV

-181 ALVLELHG
+181 ALVLELHS

-257 AQFLAAAAELRR
+257 AQFLATAAELRR

-291 GAVKN
+291 GTVKN

-534 QALDRTE
+534 QTLDRTE

-599 PCGSGES
+599 PCGSRGERGLFQRHG
-606 EDFFSAMEIAVTVS
+606 DRGDGVAAGDRGQSAAGRAAHRRTA
-620 LLEIVDNPRQDVPL
+620 
-634 IGVLRSPLVGLSP
+634 
-647 NQLAAIRAVLPE
+647 LAA
-659 GDYYDALCQDE
+659 G
-670 SKAAREFLTLL
+670 
-681 NELRQAA
+681 
-688 REMPADD
+688 
-695 LLWYIYDRCH
+695 
-705 VMAIFGA
+705 
-712 MEDGVL
+712 GV
-718 RQARLTALYDYARQL
+718 
-733 VQSGKAGLFDFISH
+733 VSQSAGGH
-747 LRQLLENGDA
+747 PR
-757 PTLGTARAAEGVQI
+757 RAAGGRLLRCAVSGREQRGTGV
-771 MSIHRSK
+771 
-778 GLEFPV
+778 P
-784 VILAD
+784 D
-789 LQRSFNRQDLN
+789 
-800 RPVLVHPELGLG
+800 
-812 TDRVDRERHIRY
+812 
-824 ATISKEALALRLER
+824 
-838 EAKAEEMRI
+838 
-847 LYVAMTRARE
+847 
-857 KLVMIGQCSEKEAAE
+857 AAE
-872 CRTDVF
+872 
-878 SPEFALSQKSYIKMI
+878 
-893 LSSMMRYGS
+893 
-902 DDPSAGNP
+902 
-910 VFYNTAGIR
+910 
-919 VSVVNE
+919 
-925 RLPEPEQLLAELP
+925 
-938 EDGAADEET
+938 
-947 AKIISR
+947 
-953 NLAVKYPFEYETTL
+953 
-967 HSRFS
+967 
-972 VTELAHIDDSTPDK
+972 
-986 GDIQLN
+986 
-992 KPVFLTPDKAGGIKI
+992 
-1007 SGLLMGNTFHH
+1007 
-1018 IMELFPLEALRCGYS
+1018 
-1033 ETDMYAAVENA
+1033 
-1044 VERLV
+1044 
-1049 DEQRLKPEESFFVQS
+1049 
-1064 ERLPEIAQKITAFF
+1064 
-1078 CGPLGRDMLAADK
+1078 
-1091 IEREYEIFAEIPA
+1091 
-1104 SDVFPGAS
+1104 
-1112 GSTMIQGRVDMLFV
+1112 
-1126 KGDTVVI
+1126 
-1133 VDYKTDSAG
+1133 
-1142 NLELEL
+1142 
-1148 PAYAKQLELYKKILP
+1148 
-1163 MLMSECR
+1163 
-1170 SGEVRLALY
+1170 
-1179 SFSRQKAIFL
+1179 

>member
-1 MGELKLTEQ
+1 
-10 QHAAVFDRGG
+10 
-20 SLLVSAAAGSGK
+20 
-32 TKVLVERVFS
+32 
-42 YLTQEHANV
+42 
-51 DDFLIITYTRAAAAE
+51 
-66 LRARLASELAARV
+66 
-79 AETPEDRH
+79 
-87 LRRQMFR
+87 
-94 VYQADIKTVDGFCAS
+94 
-109 LLREHI
+109 
-115 HLLEPVDGRCLTPDF
+115 
-130 RVLDEAEAQLLR
+130 
-142 ERALERTMETF
+142 
-153 YQDIENGDEEAAQLA
+153 
-168 GTLGAGRDDRALT
+168 
-181 ALVLELHG
+181 
-189 KIQSHPYP
+189 
-197 EKWLRAAAESWRQLP
+197 
-212 SSLADSDYG
+212 
-221 RTVMEDTVRRAL
+221 
-233 FWAGQLERAVAAMED
+233 
-248 CEPVYKANA
+248 
-257 AQFLAAAAELRR
+257 
-269 YEQASQ
+269 
-275 EGWDAMGRVQ
+275 MGRVQ

-670 SKAAREFLTLL
+670 SNAAREFLTLL

-712 MEDGVL
+712 MEDGAM

-757 PTLGTARAAEGVQI
+757 PTLGTAQAAEGVQI

-857 KLVMIGQCSEKEAAE
+857 KLILIDCRKGMEKKLRDLTAMTGIPVPPEAVADADSPGEWVLLSLLHTTQAAALHGMAGVRPEVLTQAPDSWSIRLWHENGEASGTAVEGAE
-872 CRTDVF
+872 EAGVPQDFTEPDRA
-878 SPEFALSQKSYIKMI
+878 AL
-893 LSSMMRYGS
+893 
-902 DDPSAGNP
+902 DF
-910 VFYNTAGIR
+910 V
-919 VSVVNE
+919 
-925 RLPEPEQLLAELP
+925 
-938 EDGAADEET
+938 
-947 AKIISR
+947 
-953 NLAVKYPFEYETTL
+953 YP
-967 HSRFS
+967 H
-972 VTELAHIDDSTPDK
+972 
-986 GDIQLN
+986 
-992 KPVFLTPDKAGGIKI
+992 
-1007 SGLLMGNTFHH
+1007 
-1018 IMELFPLEALRCGYS
+1018 
-1033 ETDMYAAVENA
+1033 AAVTT
-1044 VERLV
+1044 V
-1049 DEQRLKPEESFFVQS
+1049 PT
-1064 ERLPEIAQKITAFF
+1064 KITATQLKGRELDQEVAGGAGTVRRPSEPEKPRFLQEIHGLSAAERGTAIHLVMQYLPMDTAAEEQSVAAQVQALEQRRLLTPAQAEAVDKRAIAAF
-1078 CGPLGRDMLAADK
+1078 LRSPLADR
-1091 IEREYEIFAEIPA
+1091 IRGAEQVWREYRFALLMPAERYAGGAEGEEMLLQGVADCVFRKDGALTVVDFKTDRVTAEEAPARAEIYRGQLQA
-1104 SDVFPGAS
+1104 YSDALSRIMEMPVER
-1112 GSTMIQGRVDMLFV
+1112 RV
-1126 KGDTVVI
+1126 
-1133 VDYKTDSAG
+1133 
-1142 NLELEL
+1142 
-1148 PAYAKQLELYKKILP
+1148 LYFFQCGQEISL
-1163 MLMSECR
+1163 
-1170 SGEVRLALY
+1170 
-1179 SFSRQKAIFL
+1179 

>member
-42 YLTQEHANV
+42 YLTQERANV

-181 ALVLELHG
+181 ALVLELHS

-336 AAAPSMLALL
+336 AAASMLALL

-670 SKAAREFLTLL
+670 SSAAREFLTLL

-712 MEDGVL
+712 MEDGAM

-757 PTLGTARAAEGVQI
+757 PTLGTAQAAEGVQI

-857 KLVMIGQCSEKEAAE
+857 KLILIDCRKGMEKKLRDLTAMTGIPVPPEAVA
-872 CRTDVF
+872 DAD
-878 SPEFALSQKSYIKMI
+878 SPGEWVLLSLLHTTQAAALHGM
-893 LSSMMRYGS
+893 
-902 DDPSAGNP
+902 AGVRPEVLTQAPDSWSIRLWHENGEASG
-910 VFYNTAGIR
+910 TAVEDTEEVG
-919 VSVVNE
+919 V
-925 RLPEPEQLLAELP
+925 PQDFTEP
-938 EDGAADEET
+938 DRAALDF
-947 AKIISR
+947 
-953 NLAVKYPFEYETTL
+953 VYP
-967 HSRFS
+967 H
-972 VTELAHIDDSTPDK
+972 
-986 GDIQLN
+986 
-992 KPVFLTPDKAGGIKI
+992 
-1007 SGLLMGNTFHH
+1007 
-1018 IMELFPLEALRCGYS
+1018 
-1033 ETDMYAAVENA
+1033 AAVTT
-1044 VERLV
+1044 V
-1049 DEQRLKPEESFFVQS
+1049 PT
-1064 ERLPEIAQKITAFF
+1064 KITATQLKGRELDQEVAGGAGTVRRPSEPEKPRFLQEIHGLSAAERGTAIHLVMQYLPMDTAAEEQSVAAQVQALEQRRLLTPAQADAVDKRAIAAF
-1078 CGPLGRDMLAADK
+1078 LRSPLADR
-1091 IEREYEIFAEIPA
+1091 IRGAEQVWREYRFALLMPAERYAGGAEGEEMLLQGVADCVFRKDGALTVVDFKTDRVTAEEAPARAEIYRGQLQA
-1104 SDVFPGAS
+1104 YSDALSRIMEMPVER
-1112 GSTMIQGRVDMLFV
+1112 RV
-1126 KGDTVVI
+1126 
-1133 VDYKTDSAG
+1133 
-1142 NLELEL
+1142 
-1148 PAYAKQLELYKKILP
+1148 LYFFQCGQEISL
-1163 MLMSECR
+1163 
-1170 SGEVRLALY
+1170 
-1179 SFSRQKAIFL
+1179 

>member
-42 YLTQEHANV
+42 YLTQERANV

-181 ALVLELHG
+181 ALVLELHS

-291 GAVKN
+291 GTVKN

-670 SKAAREFLTLL
+670 SNAAREFLTLL

-712 MEDGVL
+712 MEDGAM

-757 PTLGTARAAEGVQI
+757 PTLGTAQAAEGVQI

-857 KLVMIGQCSEKEAAE
+857 KLILIDCRKGMEKKLRDLTAMTGIPVPPEAVA
-872 CRTDVF
+872 DAD
-878 SPEFALSQKSYIKMI
+878 SPGEWVLLSLLHTTQAAALHGM
-893 LSSMMRYGS
+893 
-902 DDPSAGNP
+902 AGVRP
-910 VFYNTAGIR
+910 
-919 VSVVNE
+919 
-925 RLPEPEQLLAELP
+925 
-938 EDGAADEET
+938 
-947 AKIISR
+947 
-953 NLAVKYPFEYETTL
+953 
-967 HSRFS
+967 
-972 VTELAHIDDSTPDK
+972 
-986 GDIQLN
+986 
-992 KPVFLTPDKAGGIKI
+992 
-1007 SGLLMGNTFHH
+1007 
-1018 IMELFPLEALRCGYS
+1018 EALTQAPDSWSIRLWHQNGEASGTAVEDAEEAGVPQDFTEPDRAALDFVYPH
-1033 ETDMYAAVENA
+1033 AAVTT
-1044 VERLV
+1044 V
-1049 DEQRLKPEESFFVQS
+1049 PT
-1064 ERLPEIAQKITAFF
+1064 KITATQLKGRELDQEVAEGAGTVRRPSEPEKPRFLQEIHGLSAAERGTAIHLVMQYLPMDTAAEEQSVAAQVQALEQRRLLTPAQAEAVDKRAIAAF
-1078 CGPLGRDMLAADK
+1078 LRSPLADR
-1091 IEREYEIFAEIPA
+1091 IRGAEQVWREYRFALLMPAERYAGGAEGEEMLLQGVADCVFRKDGALTVVDFKTDRVTAEEAPARAEIYRGQLQA
-1104 SDVFPGAS
+1104 YSDALSRIMEMPVER
-1112 GSTMIQGRVDMLFV
+1112 RV
-1126 KGDTVVI
+1126 
-1133 VDYKTDSAG
+1133 
-1142 NLELEL
+1142 
-1148 PAYAKQLELYKKILP
+1148 LYFFQCGQEISL
-1163 MLMSECR
+1163 
-1170 SGEVRLALY
+1170 
-1179 SFSRQKAIFL
+1179 

>member
-1 MGELKLTEQ
+1 
-10 QHAAVFDRGG
+10 
-20 SLLVSAAAGSGK
+20 
-32 TKVLVERVFS
+32 
-42 YLTQEHANV
+42 
-51 DDFLIITYTRAAAAE
+51 
-66 LRARLASELAARV
+66 
-79 AETPEDRH
+79 
-87 LRRQMFR
+87 
-94 VYQADIKTVDGFCAS
+94 
-109 LLREHI
+109 
-115 HLLEPVDGRCLTPDF
+115 
-130 RVLDEAEAQLLR
+130 
-142 ERALERTMETF
+142 
-153 YQDIENGDEEAAQLA
+153 
-168 GTLGAGRDDRALT
+168 
-181 ALVLELHG
+181 
-189 KIQSHPYP
+189 
-197 EKWLRAAAESWRQLP
+197 
-212 SSLADSDYG
+212 
-221 RTVMEDTVRRAL
+221 
-233 FWAGQLERAVAAMED
+233 
-248 CEPVYKANA
+248 
-257 AQFLAAAAELRR
+257 
-269 YEQASQ
+269 
-275 EGWDAMGRVQ
+275 MGRVQ

-606 EDFFSAMEIAVTVS
+606 EDFFSTMEIAVTVS

-670 SKAAREFLTLL
+670 SDAAREFLTLL

-712 MEDGVL
+712 MEDGAM

-757 PTLGTARAAEGVQI
+757 PTLGTAREAEGVQI

-857 KLVMIGQCSEKEAAE
+857 KLILIDCRKGMEKKL
-872 CRTDVF
+872 RD
-878 SPEFALSQKSYIKMI
+878 L
-893 LSSMMRYGS
+893 
-902 DDPSAGNP
+902 
-910 VFYNTAGIR
+910 
-919 VSVVNE
+919 
-925 RLPEPEQLLAELP
+925 
-938 EDGAADEET
+938 T
-947 AKIISR
+947 AKTGIPVPPE
-953 NLAVKYPFEYETTL
+953 AVADADSPGEWVLLSLLHTTQAAALHGMAGVRPEVLTQAPDSWSIRLWHENGEASGTAVEDTEEAGVPQDFTEPDRAALDFVYP
-967 HSRFS
+967 H
-972 VTELAHIDDSTPDK
+972 
-986 GDIQLN
+986 
-992 KPVFLTPDKAGGIKI
+992 
-1007 SGLLMGNTFHH
+1007 
-1018 IMELFPLEALRCGYS
+1018 
-1033 ETDMYAAVENA
+1033 AAVTT
-1044 VERLV
+1044 V
-1049 DEQRLKPEESFFVQS
+1049 PT
-1064 ERLPEIAQKITAFF
+1064 KITATQLKGRELDQEVAGGAGTVRRPSEPEKPRFLQEIHGLSAAERGTAIHLVMQYLPMDTAAEEQSVAAQVQALEQRRLLTPAQAEAVDKRAVAAF
-1078 CGPLGRDMLAADK
+1078 LRSPLADR
-1091 IEREYEIFAEIPA
+1091 IRGAEQVWREYRFALLMPAERYAGGAEGEEMLLQGVADCVFRKDGALTVVDFKTDRVTAEEAPARAEIYRGQLQA
-1104 SDVFPGAS
+1104 YSDALSRIMEMPVER
-1112 GSTMIQGRVDMLFV
+1112 RV
-1126 KGDTVVI
+1126 
-1133 VDYKTDSAG
+1133 
-1142 NLELEL
+1142 
-1148 PAYAKQLELYKKILP
+1148 LYFFQCGQEISL
-1163 MLMSECR
+1163 
-1170 SGEVRLALY
+1170 
-1179 SFSRQKAIFL
+1179 

>member
-42 YLTQEHANV
+42 YLTQERANV

-181 ALVLELHG
+181 ALVLELHS

-291 GAVKN
+291 GTVKN

-385 PTDLARQVSQRYQ
+385 PTDLARQVSQRYR

-670 SKAAREFLTLL
+670 SNAAREFLTLL

-712 MEDGVL
+712 MEDGAM

-757 PTLGTARAAEGVQI
+757 PTLGTAQAAEGVQI

-857 KLVMIGQCSEKEAAE
+857 KLILIDCRKGMEKKLRDLTAMTGIPVPPEAVA
-872 CRTDVF
+872 DAD
-878 SPEFALSQKSYIKMI
+878 SPGEWVLLSLLHTTQAAALHGM
-893 LSSMMRYGS
+893 
-902 DDPSAGNP
+902 AGVRP
-910 VFYNTAGIR
+910 
-919 VSVVNE
+919 
-925 RLPEPEQLLAELP
+925 
-938 EDGAADEET
+938 
-947 AKIISR
+947 
-953 NLAVKYPFEYETTL
+953 
-967 HSRFS
+967 
-972 VTELAHIDDSTPDK
+972 
-986 GDIQLN
+986 
-992 KPVFLTPDKAGGIKI
+992 
-1007 SGLLMGNTFHH
+1007 
-1018 IMELFPLEALRCGYS
+1018 EALTQAPDSWSIRLWHENGEASGTAVEDAEEAGVPQDFTEPDRAALDFVYPH
-1033 ETDMYAAVENA
+1033 AAVTT
-1044 VERLV
+1044 V
-1049 DEQRLKPEESFFVQS
+1049 PT
-1064 ERLPEIAQKITAFF
+1064 KITATQLKGRELDQEVAEGAGTVRRPSEPEKPRFLQEIHGLSAAERGTAIHLVMQYLPMDTAAEEQSVAAQVQALEQRRLLTPAQAEAVDKRAIAAF
-1078 CGPLGRDMLAADK
+1078 LRSPLADR
-1091 IEREYEIFAEIPA
+1091 IRGAEQVWREYRFALLMPAERYAGGAEGEEMLLQGVADCVFRKDGALTVVDFKTDRVTAEEAPARAEIYRGQLQA
-1104 SDVFPGAS
+1104 YSDALSRIMEMPVER
-1112 GSTMIQGRVDMLFV
+1112 RV
-1126 KGDTVVI
+1126 
-1133 VDYKTDSAG
+1133 
-1142 NLELEL
+1142 
-1148 PAYAKQLELYKKILP
+1148 LYFFQCGQEISL
-1163 MLMSECR
+1163 
-1170 SGEVRLALY
+1170 
-1179 SFSRQKAIFL
+1179 

>member
-42 YLTQEHANV
+42 YLTQERANV

-181 ALVLELHG
+181 ALVLELHS

-291 GAVKN
+291 GTVKN

-670 SKAAREFLTLL
+670 SNAAREFLTLL

-712 MEDGVL
+712 MEDGAM

-757 PTLGTARAAEGVQI
+757 PTLGTAQAAEGVQI

-857 KLVMIGQCSEKEAAE
+857 KLILIDCRKGMEKKLRDLTAMTGIPVPPEAVA
-872 CRTDVF
+872 DAD
-878 SPEFALSQKSYIKMI
+878 SPGEWVLLSLLHTTQAAALHGM
-893 LSSMMRYGS
+893 
-902 DDPSAGNP
+902 AGVRP
-910 VFYNTAGIR
+910 
-919 VSVVNE
+919 
-925 RLPEPEQLLAELP
+925 
-938 EDGAADEET
+938 
-947 AKIISR
+947 
-953 NLAVKYPFEYETTL
+953 
-967 HSRFS
+967 
-972 VTELAHIDDSTPDK
+972 
-986 GDIQLN
+986 
-992 KPVFLTPDKAGGIKI
+992 
-1007 SGLLMGNTFHH
+1007 
-1018 IMELFPLEALRCGYS
+1018 EALTQAPDSWSIRLWHENGEASGTAVEDAEEAGVPQDFTEPDRAALDFVYPH
-1033 ETDMYAAVENA
+1033 AAVTT
-1044 VERLV
+1044 V
-1049 DEQRLKPEESFFVQS
+1049 PT
-1064 ERLPEIAQKITAFF
+1064 KITATQLKGRELDQEVAEGAGTVRRPSEPEKPRFLQEIHGLSAAERGTAIHLVMQYLPMDTAAEEQSVAAQVQALEQRRLLTPAQAEAVDKRAIAAF
-1078 CGPLGRDMLAADK
+1078 LRSPLADR
-1091 IEREYEIFAEIPA
+1091 IRGAEQVWREYRFALLMPAERYAGGAEGEEMLLQGVADGVFRKDGALTVVDFKTDRVTAEEAPARAEIYRGQLQA
-1104 SDVFPGAS
+1104 YSDALSRIMEMPVER
-1112 GSTMIQGRVDMLFV
+1112 RV
-1126 KGDTVVI
+1126 
-1133 VDYKTDSAG
+1133 
-1142 NLELEL
+1142 
-1148 PAYAKQLELYKKILP
+1148 LYFFQCGQEISL
-1163 MLMSECR
+1163 
-1170 SGEVRLALY
+1170 
-1179 SFSRQKAIFL
+1179 

>member
-1 MGELKLTEQ
+1 M
-10 QHAAVFDRGG
+10 
-20 SLLVSAAAGSGK
+20 
-32 TKVLVERVFS
+32 
-42 YLTQEHANV
+42 
-51 DDFLIITYTRAAAAE
+51 
-66 LRARLASELAARV
+66 
-79 AETPEDRH
+79 
-87 LRRQMFR
+87 
-94 VYQADIKTVDGFCAS
+94 
-109 LLREHI
+109 
-115 HLLEPVDGRCLTPDF
+115 
-130 RVLDEAEAQLLR
+130 
-142 ERALERTMETF
+142 
-153 YQDIENGDEEAAQLA
+153 
-168 GTLGAGRDDRALT
+168 
-181 ALVLELHG
+181 
-189 KIQSHPYP
+189 
-197 EKWLRAAAESWRQLP
+197 
-212 SSLADSDYG
+212 
-221 RTVMEDTVRRAL
+221 
-233 FWAGQLERAVAAMED
+233 
-248 CEPVYKANA
+248 
-257 AQFLAAAAELRR
+257 
-269 YEQASQ
+269 
-275 EGWDAMGRVQ
+275 
-285 PVLQRA
+285 
-291 GAVKN
+291 
-296 GENDE
+296 
-301 AKAAAKAVREKYKKA
+301 REKYKKA

-606 EDFFSAMEIAVTVS
+606 EDFFSTMEIAVTVS

-670 SKAAREFLTLL
+670 SDAAREFLTLL

-712 MEDGVL
+712 MEDGAM

-757 PTLGTARAAEGVQI
+757 PTLGTAREAEGVQI

-857 KLVMIGQCSEKEAAE
+857 KLILIDCRKGMEKKLRDLTAMTGIPVPPEAVA
-872 CRTDVF
+872 DAD
-878 SPEFALSQKSYIKMI
+878 SPGEWVLLSLLHTTQAAALHGM
-893 LSSMMRYGS
+893 
-902 DDPSAGNP
+902 AGVRPEVLTQAPDSWSIRLWHENGEASG
-910 VFYNTAGIR
+910 TAVEDTEEAG
-919 VSVVNE
+919 V
-925 RLPEPEQLLAELP
+925 PQDFTEP
-938 EDGAADEET
+938 DRAALDF
-947 AKIISR
+947 
-953 NLAVKYPFEYETTL
+953 VYP
-967 HSRFS
+967 H
-972 VTELAHIDDSTPDK
+972 
-986 GDIQLN
+986 
-992 KPVFLTPDKAGGIKI
+992 
-1007 SGLLMGNTFHH
+1007 
-1018 IMELFPLEALRCGYS
+1018 
-1033 ETDMYAAVENA
+1033 AAVTT
-1044 VERLV
+1044 V
-1049 DEQRLKPEESFFVQS
+1049 PT
-1064 ERLPEIAQKITAFF
+1064 KITATQLKGRELDQEVAGGAGTVRRPSEPEKPRFLQEIHGLSAAERGTAIHLVMQYLPMDTAAEEQSVAAQVQALEQRRLLTPAQAEAVDKRAVAAF
-1078 CGPLGRDMLAADK
+1078 LRSPLADR
-1091 IEREYEIFAEIPA
+1091 IRGAEQVWREYRFALLMPAERYAGGAEGEEMLLQGVADCVFRKDGALTVVDFKTDRVTAEEAPARAEIYRGQLQA
-1104 SDVFPGAS
+1104 YSDALSRIMEMPVER
-1112 GSTMIQGRVDMLFV
+1112 RV
-1126 KGDTVVI
+1126 
-1133 VDYKTDSAG
+1133 
-1142 NLELEL
+1142 
-1148 PAYAKQLELYKKILP
+1148 LYFFQCGQEISL
-1163 MLMSECR
+1163 
-1170 SGEVRLALY
+1170 
-1179 SFSRQKAIFL
+1179 

>member
-1 MGELKLTEQ
+1 
-10 QHAAVFDRGG
+10 
-20 SLLVSAAAGSGK
+20 
-32 TKVLVERVFS
+32 
-42 YLTQEHANV
+42 
-51 DDFLIITYTRAAAAE
+51 
-66 LRARLASELAARV
+66 
-79 AETPEDRH
+79 
-87 LRRQMFR
+87 
-94 VYQADIKTVDGFCAS
+94 
-109 LLREHI
+109 
-115 HLLEPVDGRCLTPDF
+115 
-130 RVLDEAEAQLLR
+130 
-142 ERALERTMETF
+142 
-153 YQDIENGDEEAAQLA
+153 
-168 GTLGAGRDDRALT
+168 
-181 ALVLELHG
+181 
-189 KIQSHPYP
+189 
-197 EKWLRAAAESWRQLP
+197 
-212 SSLADSDYG
+212 
-221 RTVMEDTVRRAL
+221 
-233 FWAGQLERAVAAMED
+233 
-248 CEPVYKANA
+248 
-257 AQFLAAAAELRR
+257 
-269 YEQASQ
+269 
-275 EGWDAMGRVQ
+275 MGRVQ

-447 MGKYRQ
+447 IGKYRQ

-670 SKAAREFLTLL
+670 SNAAREFLMLL

-712 MEDGVL
+712 MEDGAM

-857 KLVMIGQCSEKEAAE
+857 KLILIDCRKGMEKKLRDLTAMTGMPVPPEAVADADSPGEWVLLSLLHTTQAAALHGMAGVRPEVLTQAPDSWSIRLWHENGEASGTAVEDAE
-872 CRTDVF
+872 EAGVPRDFTEPDRA
-878 SPEFALSQKSYIKMI
+878 AL
-893 LSSMMRYGS
+893 
-902 DDPSAGNP
+902 DF
-910 VFYNTAGIR
+910 V
-919 VSVVNE
+919 
-925 RLPEPEQLLAELP
+925 
-938 EDGAADEET
+938 
-947 AKIISR
+947 
-953 NLAVKYPFEYETTL
+953 YP
-967 HSRFS
+967 H
-972 VTELAHIDDSTPDK
+972 
-986 GDIQLN
+986 
-992 KPVFLTPDKAGGIKI
+992 
-1007 SGLLMGNTFHH
+1007 
-1018 IMELFPLEALRCGYS
+1018 
-1033 ETDMYAAVENA
+1033 AAVTT
-1044 VERLV
+1044 V
-1049 DEQRLKPEESFFVQS
+1049 PT
-1064 ERLPEIAQKITAFF
+1064 KITATQLKGRELDQEVAGGAGTVRRPSEPEKPRFLQEIHGLSAAERGTAIHLVMQYLPMDTAAEEQSVAAQVQALEQRRLLTPAQAEAVDKRAVAAF
-1078 CGPLGRDMLAADK
+1078 LRSPLADR
-1091 IEREYEIFAEIPA
+1091 IRGAEQVWREYRFALLMPAERYAGGAEGEEMLLQGVADCVFRKDGALTVVDFKTDRVTAEEAPARAEIYRGQLQA
-1104 SDVFPGAS
+1104 YSDALSRIMEMPVER
-1112 GSTMIQGRVDMLFV
+1112 RV
-1126 KGDTVVI
+1126 
-1133 VDYKTDSAG
+1133 
-1142 NLELEL
+1142 
-1148 PAYAKQLELYKKILP
+1148 LYFFQCGQEISL
-1163 MLMSECR
+1163 
-1170 SGEVRLALY
+1170 
-1179 SFSRQKAIFL
+1179 

>member
-42 YLTQEHANV
+42 YLTQERANV

-181 ALVLELHG
+181 ALVLELHS

-212 SSLADSDYG
+212 SSLANSDYG

-291 GAVKN
+291 GTVKN

-670 SKAAREFLTLL
+670 SNAAREFLTLL

-712 MEDGVL
+712 MEDGAM

-757 PTLGTARAAEGVQI
+757 PTLGTAQAAEGVQI

-857 KLVMIGQCSEKEAAE
+857 KLILIDCRKGMEKKLRDLTAMTGIPVPPEAVA
-872 CRTDVF
+872 DAD
-878 SPEFALSQKSYIKMI
+878 SPGEWVLLSLLHTTQAAALHGM
-893 LSSMMRYGS
+893 
-902 DDPSAGNP
+902 AGVRP
-910 VFYNTAGIR
+910 
-919 VSVVNE
+919 
-925 RLPEPEQLLAELP
+925 
-938 EDGAADEET
+938 
-947 AKIISR
+947 
-953 NLAVKYPFEYETTL
+953 
-967 HSRFS
+967 
-972 VTELAHIDDSTPDK
+972 
-986 GDIQLN
+986 
-992 KPVFLTPDKAGGIKI
+992 
-1007 SGLLMGNTFHH
+1007 
-1018 IMELFPLEALRCGYS
+1018 EALTQAPDSWSIRLWHENGEASGTAVEDAEEAGVPQDFTEPDRAALDFVYPH
-1033 ETDMYAAVENA
+1033 AAVTT
-1044 VERLV
+1044 V
-1049 DEQRLKPEESFFVQS
+1049 PT
-1064 ERLPEIAQKITAFF
+1064 KITATQLKGRELDQEVAEGAGTVRRPSEPEKPRFLQEIHGLSAAERGTAIHLVMQYLPMDTAAEEQSVAAQVQALEQRRLLTPAQAEAVDKRAIAAF
-1078 CGPLGRDMLAADK
+1078 LRSPLADR
-1091 IEREYEIFAEIPA
+1091 IRGAEQVWREYRFALLMPAERYAGGAEGEEMLLQGVADCVFRKDGALTVVDFKTDRVTAEEAPARAEIYRGQLQA
-1104 SDVFPGAS
+1104 YSDALSRIMEMPVER
-1112 GSTMIQGRVDMLFV
+1112 RV
-1126 KGDTVVI
+1126 
-1133 VDYKTDSAG
+1133 
-1142 NLELEL
+1142 
-1148 PAYAKQLELYKKILP
+1148 LYFFQCGQEISL
-1163 MLMSECR
+1163 
-1170 SGEVRLALY
+1170 
-1179 SFSRQKAIFL
+1179 

>member
-42 YLTQEHANV
+42 YLTQERANV

-181 ALVLELHG
+181 ALVLELHS

-291 GAVKN
+291 GTVKN

-352 SQRYQAEKVRRNAMD
+352 SQRYQAEKVRRNTMD

-416 RAISR
+416 QAISR

-670 SKAAREFLTLL
+670 SNAAREFLTLL

-712 MEDGVL
+712 MEDGAM
-718 RQARLTALYDYARQL
+718 RQARLTALYDY

-757 PTLGTARAAEGVQI
+757 PTLGTAQAAEGVQI

-847 LYVAMTRARE
+847 LYVAMTRAKE
-857 KLVMIGQCSEKEAAE
+857 KLILIDCRKGMEKKLRDLTAMTGIPVPPEAVA
-872 CRTDVF
+872 DAD
-878 SPEFALSQKSYIKMI
+878 SPGEWVLLSLLHTTQAAALHGM
-893 LSSMMRYGS
+893 
-902 DDPSAGNP
+902 AGVRPEVLTQAPDSWSIRLWHENGEASG
-910 VFYNTAGIR
+910 TAVEDTEEAG
-919 VSVVNE
+919 V
-925 RLPEPEQLLAELP
+925 PQDFTEP
-938 EDGAADEET
+938 DRAALDF
-947 AKIISR
+947 
-953 NLAVKYPFEYETTL
+953 VYP
-967 HSRFS
+967 H
-972 VTELAHIDDSTPDK
+972 
-986 GDIQLN
+986 
-992 KPVFLTPDKAGGIKI
+992 
-1007 SGLLMGNTFHH
+1007 
-1018 IMELFPLEALRCGYS
+1018 
-1033 ETDMYAAVENA
+1033 AAVTT
-1044 VERLV
+1044 V
-1049 DEQRLKPEESFFVQS
+1049 PT
-1064 ERLPEIAQKITAFF
+1064 KITATQLKGRELDQEVAGGAGTVRRPSEPEKPRFLQKIHGLSAAERGTAIHLVMQYLPMDTAAEEQSVAAQVQALEQRRLLTPAQAEAVDKRAIAAF
-1078 CGPLGRDMLAADK
+1078 LRSPLADR
-1091 IEREYEIFAEIPA
+1091 IRGAEQVWREYRFALLMPAERYAGGAEGEEMLLQGVADCVFRKDGALTVVDFKTDRVTAEEAPARAEIYRGQLQA
-1104 SDVFPGAS
+1104 YSDALSRIMEMPVER
-1112 GSTMIQGRVDMLFV
+1112 RV
-1126 KGDTVVI
+1126 
-1133 VDYKTDSAG
+1133 
-1142 NLELEL
+1142 
-1148 PAYAKQLELYKKILP
+1148 LYFFQCGQEISL
-1163 MLMSECR
+1163 
-1170 SGEVRLALY
+1170 
-1179 SFSRQKAIFL
+1179 

>member
-1 MGELKLTEQ
+1 MSELKLTEQ

-42 YLTQEHANV
+42 YLMQERANV

-181 ALVLELHG
+181 ALVLELHS

-212 SSLADSDYG
+212 PSLADSDYG
-221 RTVMEDTVRRAL
+221 RTVMENTVRRAL

-291 GAVKN
+291 GVVKN

-336 AAAPSMLALL
+336 ATAPSMLALL

-634 IGVLRSPLVGLSP
+634 IGVLRSPLVGLCP
-647 NQLAAIRAVLPE
+647 DQLAAIRALLPE

-670 SKAAREFLTLL
+670 SSAAREFLTLL
-681 NELRQAA
+681 DELRQAA

-712 MEDGVL
+712 MEDGAM

-757 PTLGTARAAEGVQI
+757 PTLGTAQAAEGVQI

-857 KLVMIGQCSEKEAAE
+857 KLILIDCRKGMEKKLRDLTAMTGIPVPPEAVADADSPGEWVLLSLLHTTQAAALHGMAGVRPEVLTQAPDSWSIRLWHENGEAPWTAVEDAE
-872 CRTDVF
+872 EAGVPQDFTEPDRA
-878 SPEFALSQKSYIKMI
+878 AL
-893 LSSMMRYGS
+893 
-902 DDPSAGNP
+902 DF
-910 VFYNTAGIR
+910 V
-919 VSVVNE
+919 
-925 RLPEPEQLLAELP
+925 
-938 EDGAADEET
+938 
-947 AKIISR
+947 
-953 NLAVKYPFEYETTL
+953 YP
-967 HSRFS
+967 H
-972 VTELAHIDDSTPDK
+972 
-986 GDIQLN
+986 
-992 KPVFLTPDKAGGIKI
+992 
-1007 SGLLMGNTFHH
+1007 
-1018 IMELFPLEALRCGYS
+1018 
-1033 ETDMYAAVENA
+1033 AAVTT
-1044 VERLV
+1044 V
-1049 DEQRLKPEESFFVQS
+1049 PT
-1064 ERLPEIAQKITAFF
+1064 KITATQLKGRELDQEVAEGAGTARRPSEPEKPRFLQEIH
-1078 CGPLGRDMLAADK
+1078 GLSAAERGTAIHLVMQYLPLDTAAEEQSVAAQVQALEQRRLLTPAQAEAVDKRAIAAFLRSPLADRIRGA
-1091 IEREYEIFAEIPA
+1091 EQVWREYRFALLMPAERYAGGAEGEEMLLQGVADCVFRKDGALTVVDFKTDRVTAEEAPARAEIYRGQLQA
-1104 SDVFPGAS
+1104 YSDALSRIMEMPVER
-1112 GSTMIQGRVDMLFV
+1112 RV
-1126 KGDTVVI
+1126 
-1133 VDYKTDSAG
+1133 
-1142 NLELEL
+1142 
-1148 PAYAKQLELYKKILP
+1148 LYFFQCGQEISL
-1163 MLMSECR
+1163 
-1170 SGEVRLALY
+1170 
-1179 SFSRQKAIFL
+1179 

>member
-42 YLTQEHANV
+42 YLTQERANV

-181 ALVLELHG
+181 ALVLELHS

-291 GAVKN
+291 GTVKN

-670 SKAAREFLTLL
+670 SNAAREFLTLL

-712 MEDGVL
+712 MEDGAM

-757 PTLGTARAAEGVQI
+757 PTLGTAQAAEGVQI

-789 LQRSFNRQDLN
+789 IQRSFNRQDLN

-857 KLVMIGQCSEKEAAE
+857 KLILIDCRKGMEKKLRDLTAMTGIPVPPEAVA
-872 CRTDVF
+872 DAD
-878 SPEFALSQKSYIKMI
+878 SPGEWVLLSLLHTTQAAALHGM
-893 LSSMMRYGS
+893 
-902 DDPSAGNP
+902 AGVRP
-910 VFYNTAGIR
+910 
-919 VSVVNE
+919 
-925 RLPEPEQLLAELP
+925 
-938 EDGAADEET
+938 
-947 AKIISR
+947 
-953 NLAVKYPFEYETTL
+953 
-967 HSRFS
+967 
-972 VTELAHIDDSTPDK
+972 
-986 GDIQLN
+986 
-992 KPVFLTPDKAGGIKI
+992 
-1007 SGLLMGNTFHH
+1007 
-1018 IMELFPLEALRCGYS
+1018 EALTQAPDSWSIRLWHENGEASGTAVEDAEEAGVPQDFTEPDRAALDFVYPH
-1033 ETDMYAAVENA
+1033 AAVTT
-1044 VERLV
+1044 V
-1049 DEQRLKPEESFFVQS
+1049 PT
-1064 ERLPEIAQKITAFF
+1064 KITATQLKGRELDQEVAEGAGTVRRPSEPEKPRFLQEIHGLSAAERGTAIHLVMQYLPMDTAAEEQSVAAQVQALEQRRLLTPAQAEAVDKRAIAAF
-1078 CGPLGRDMLAADK
+1078 LRSPLADR
-1091 IEREYEIFAEIPA
+1091 IRGAEQVWREYRFALLMPAERYAGGAEGEEMLLQGVADCVFRKDGALTVVDFKTDRVTAEEAPARAEIYRGQLQA
-1104 SDVFPGAS
+1104 YSDALSRIMEMPVER
-1112 GSTMIQGRVDMLFV
+1112 RV
-1126 KGDTVVI
+1126 
-1133 VDYKTDSAG
+1133 
-1142 NLELEL
+1142 
-1148 PAYAKQLELYKKILP
+1148 LYFFQCGQEISL
-1163 MLMSECR
+1163 
-1170 SGEVRLALY
+1170 
-1179 SFSRQKAIFL
+1179 

>member
-1 MGELKLTEQ
+1 MADVRLTPQ
-10 QHAAVFDRGG
+10 QAQAVTNRGG

-32 TKVLVERVFS
+32 TKVLVERVFA
-42 YLTQEHANV
+42 YLTEEHCHI
-51 DDFLIITYTRAAAAE
+51 DDFLIITFTRAAAAE
-66 LRARLASELAARV
+66 LRSKLASELAKRV
-79 AETPEDRH
+79 AQSPEDEH

-109 LLREHI
+109 LLREHV
-115 HLLEPVDGRCLTPDF
+115 HLLEPVEGHSLTPDF
-130 RVLDEAEAQLLR
+130 RILDESEASLLK
-142 ERALERTMETF
+142 EKALEQALESF
-153 YQDIENGDEEAAQLA
+153 YQRIEQGDEGCASLAA
-168 GTLGAGRDDRALT
+168 TLGFGRDDRALA
-181 ALVLELHG
+181 ALVPELHG
-189 KIQSHPYP
+189 KLQSHPYP
-197 EKWLRAAAESWRQLP
+197 AAWLEKAAESWRHLP
-212 SSLADSDYG
+212 PRLGDSVYG
-221 RTVMEDTVRRAL
+221 RAVMEDTVRRAL
-233 FWAGQLERAVAAMED
+233 YWAGRLERAAEQMD
-248 CEPVYKANA
+248 GCQPVYDAYADRFLDAA
-257 AQFLAAAAELRR
+257 AQLRQYEAAA
-269 YEQASQ
+269 Q

-285 PVLQRA
+285 VVFRRMGTVRGDEYAQEKNAARAVLEKCR
-291 GAVKN
+291 
-296 GENDE
+296 
-301 AKAAAKAVREKYKKA
+301 KAVGKLS
-316 KEEMT
+316 
-321 APYLVTE
+321 APYETAEAEL
-328 REHLEDLQ
+328 LGDMQ
-336 AAAPSMLALL
+336 AIAPAMEALLAL
-346 RLTERF
+346 TEDFDRRF
-352 SQRYQAEKVRRNAMD
+352 RAEKVRRNAMD

-847 LYVAMTRARE
+847 LYVAMTRAKE
-857 KLVMIGQCSEKEAAE
+857 KLILIDCRKGMEKKLRDLTAMTGIPVPPEAVADADSPGEWVLLSLLHTAQAAALHGMAGVRPEVLTQAPDSWSIRLWHENGEASGTAVEDAE
-872 CRTDVF
+872 EAGVPQDFTEPDRA
-878 SPEFALSQKSYIKMI
+878 AL
-893 LSSMMRYGS
+893 
-902 DDPSAGNP
+902 DF
-910 VFYNTAGIR
+910 V
-919 VSVVNE
+919 
-925 RLPEPEQLLAELP
+925 
-938 EDGAADEET
+938 
-947 AKIISR
+947 
-953 NLAVKYPFEYETTL
+953 YP
-967 HSRFS
+967 H
-972 VTELAHIDDSTPDK
+972 
-986 GDIQLN
+986 
-992 KPVFLTPDKAGGIKI
+992 
-1007 SGLLMGNTFHH
+1007 
-1018 IMELFPLEALRCGYS
+1018 
-1033 ETDMYAAVENA
+1033 AAVTT
-1044 VERLV
+1044 V
-1049 DEQRLKPEESFFVQS
+1049 PT
-1064 ERLPEIAQKITAFF
+1064 KITATQLKGRELDQEVAGGAGTVRRPSEPEKPRFLQEIHGLSAAERGTAIHLVMQYLPMDTAAEEQSVAAQVQALEQRRLLTPAQAEAVDKRAVAAF
-1078 CGPLGRDMLAADK
+1078 LRSPLADR
-1091 IEREYEIFAEIPA
+1091 IRGAEQVWREYRFALLMPAERYAGGAEGEEMLLQGVADCVFRKDGALTVVDFKTDRVTAEEAPARAEIYRGQLQA
-1104 SDVFPGAS
+1104 YSDALSRIMEMPVER
-1112 GSTMIQGRVDMLFV
+1112 RV
-1126 KGDTVVI
+1126 
-1133 VDYKTDSAG
+1133 
-1142 NLELEL
+1142 
-1148 PAYAKQLELYKKILP
+1148 LYFFQCGQEISL
-1163 MLMSECR
+1163 
-1170 SGEVRLALY
+1170 
-1179 SFSRQKAIFL
+1179 

>member
-1 MGELKLTEQ
+1 
-10 QHAAVFDRGG
+10 
-20 SLLVSAAAGSGK
+20 
-32 TKVLVERVFS
+32 
-42 YLTQEHANV
+42 
-51 DDFLIITYTRAAAAE
+51 
-66 LRARLASELAARV
+66 
-79 AETPEDRH
+79 
-87 LRRQMFR
+87 
-94 VYQADIKTVDGFCAS
+94 
-109 LLREHI
+109 
-115 HLLEPVDGRCLTPDF
+115 
-130 RVLDEAEAQLLR
+130 
-142 ERALERTMETF
+142 
-153 YQDIENGDEEAAQLA
+153 
-168 GTLGAGRDDRALT
+168 
-181 ALVLELHG
+181 
-189 KIQSHPYP
+189 
-197 EKWLRAAAESWRQLP
+197 
-212 SSLADSDYG
+212 
-221 RTVMEDTVRRAL
+221 
-233 FWAGQLERAVAAMED
+233 MED

-670 SKAAREFLTLL
+670 SNAAREFLTLL

-712 MEDGVL
+712 MEDGAM

-757 PTLGTARAAEGVQI
+757 PTLGTAQAAEGVQI

-857 KLVMIGQCSEKEAAE
+857 KLILIDCRKGMEKKLRDLTAMTGIPVPPEAVA
-872 CRTDVF
+872 DAD
-878 SPEFALSQKSYIKMI
+878 SPGEWVLLSLLHTTQAAALHGM
-893 LSSMMRYGS
+893 
-902 DDPSAGNP
+902 AGVRPEVLTQAPDSWSIRLWHENGEASG
-910 VFYNTAGIR
+910 TAVEDTEEVGVPR
-919 VSVVNE
+919 DFT
-925 RLPEPEQLLAELP
+925 EP
-938 EDGAADEET
+938 DRAALDF
-947 AKIISR
+947 
-953 NLAVKYPFEYETTL
+953 VYP
-967 HSRFS
+967 H
-972 VTELAHIDDSTPDK
+972 
-986 GDIQLN
+986 
-992 KPVFLTPDKAGGIKI
+992 
-1007 SGLLMGNTFHH
+1007 
-1018 IMELFPLEALRCGYS
+1018 
-1033 ETDMYAAVENA
+1033 AAVTT
-1044 VERLV
+1044 V
-1049 DEQRLKPEESFFVQS
+1049 PT
-1064 ERLPEIAQKITAFF
+1064 KITATQLKGRELDQEVAGGAGTVRRPSEPEKPRFLQEIHGLSAAERGTAIHLVMQYLPMDTAAEEQSVAAQVQALEQRRLLTPAQAEAVDKRAIAAF
-1078 CGPLGRDMLAADK
+1078 LRSPLADR
-1091 IEREYEIFAEIPA
+1091 IRGAEQVWREYRFALLMPAERYAGGAEGEEMLLQGVADCVFRQDGALTVVDFKTDRVTAEEAPARAEIYRGQLQA
-1104 SDVFPGAS
+1104 YSDALSRIMEMPVER
-1112 GSTMIQGRVDMLFV
+1112 RV
-1126 KGDTVVI
+1126 
-1133 VDYKTDSAG
+1133 
-1142 NLELEL
+1142 
-1148 PAYAKQLELYKKILP
+1148 LYFFQCGQEISL
-1163 MLMSECR
+1163 
-1170 SGEVRLALY
+1170 
-1179 SFSRQKAIFL
+1179 

>member
-42 YLTQEHANV
+42 YLTQERANV

-181 ALVLELHG
+181 ALVLELHS

-197 EKWLRAAAESWRQLP
+197 EKWLQAAAESWRQLP

-291 GAVKN
+291 GTVKN

-670 SKAAREFLTLL
+670 SNAAREFLTLL

-712 MEDGVL
+712 MEDGAM

-757 PTLGTARAAEGVQI
+757 PTLGTAQAAEGVQI

-857 KLVMIGQCSEKEAAE
+857 KLILIDCRKGMEKKLRDLTAMTGIPVPPEAVA
-872 CRTDVF
+872 DAD
-878 SPEFALSQKSYIKMI
+878 SPGEWVLLSLLHTTQAAALHGM
-893 LSSMMRYGS
+893 
-902 DDPSAGNP
+902 AGVRP
-910 VFYNTAGIR
+910 
-919 VSVVNE
+919 
-925 RLPEPEQLLAELP
+925 
-938 EDGAADEET
+938 
-947 AKIISR
+947 
-953 NLAVKYPFEYETTL
+953 
-967 HSRFS
+967 
-972 VTELAHIDDSTPDK
+972 
-986 GDIQLN
+986 
-992 KPVFLTPDKAGGIKI
+992 
-1007 SGLLMGNTFHH
+1007 
-1018 IMELFPLEALRCGYS
+1018 EALTQAPDSWSIRLWHENGEASGTAVEDAEEAGVPQDFTEPDRAALDFVYPH
-1033 ETDMYAAVENA
+1033 AAVTT
-1044 VERLV
+1044 V
-1049 DEQRLKPEESFFVQS
+1049 PT
-1064 ERLPEIAQKITAFF
+1064 KITATQLKGRELDQEVAEGAGTVRRPSEPEKPRFLQEIHGLSAAERGTAIHLVMQYLPMDTAAEEQSVAAQVQALEQRRLLTPAQAEAVDKRAIAAF
-1078 CGPLGRDMLAADK
+1078 LRSPLADR
-1091 IEREYEIFAEIPA
+1091 IRGAEQVWREYRFALLMPAERYAGGAEGEEMLLQGVADCVFRKDGALTVVDFKTDRVTAEEAPARAEIYRGQLQA
-1104 SDVFPGAS
+1104 YSDALSRIMEMPVER
-1112 GSTMIQGRVDMLFV
+1112 RV
-1126 KGDTVVI
+1126 
-1133 VDYKTDSAG
+1133 
-1142 NLELEL
+1142 
-1148 PAYAKQLELYKKILP
+1148 LYFFQCGQEISL
-1163 MLMSECR
+1163 
-1170 SGEVRLALY
+1170 
-1179 SFSRQKAIFL
+1179 

>member
-1 MGELKLTEQ
+1 
-10 QHAAVFDRGG
+10 
-20 SLLVSAAAGSGK
+20 
-32 TKVLVERVFS
+32 
-42 YLTQEHANV
+42 
-51 DDFLIITYTRAAAAE
+51 
-66 LRARLASELAARV
+66 
-79 AETPEDRH
+79 
-87 LRRQMFR
+87 
-94 VYQADIKTVDGFCAS
+94 
-109 LLREHI
+109 
-115 HLLEPVDGRCLTPDF
+115 
-130 RVLDEAEAQLLR
+130 
-142 ERALERTMETF
+142 
-153 YQDIENGDEEAAQLA
+153 
-168 GTLGAGRDDRALT
+168 
-181 ALVLELHG
+181 
-189 KIQSHPYP
+189 
-197 EKWLRAAAESWRQLP
+197 
-212 SSLADSDYG
+212 
-221 RTVMEDTVRRAL
+221 
-233 FWAGQLERAVAAMED
+233 
-248 CEPVYKANA
+248 
-257 AQFLAAAAELRR
+257 
-269 YEQASQ
+269 
-275 EGWDAMGRVQ
+275 MGRVQ

-291 GAVKN
+291 GTVKN

-670 SKAAREFLTLL
+670 SNAAREFLTLL

-712 MEDGVL
+712 MEDGAM

-757 PTLGTARAAEGVQI
+757 PTLGTAQAAEGVQI

-857 KLVMIGQCSEKEAAE
+857 KLILIDCRKGMEKKLRDLTAMTGIPVPPEAVADADSPGEWVLLSLLHTTQAAALHGMAGVRPEVLTQAPDSWSIRLWHENGEASGTAVEGAE
-872 CRTDVF
+872 EAGVPQDFTEPDRA
-878 SPEFALSQKSYIKMI
+878 AL
-893 LSSMMRYGS
+893 
-902 DDPSAGNP
+902 DF
-910 VFYNTAGIR
+910 V
-919 VSVVNE
+919 
-925 RLPEPEQLLAELP
+925 
-938 EDGAADEET
+938 
-947 AKIISR
+947 
-953 NLAVKYPFEYETTL
+953 YP
-967 HSRFS
+967 
-972 VTELAHIDDSTPDK
+972 D
-986 GDIQLN
+986 
-992 KPVFLTPDKAGGIKI
+992 
-1007 SGLLMGNTFHH
+1007 
-1018 IMELFPLEALRCGYS
+1018 
-1033 ETDMYAAVENA
+1033 AAVTT
-1044 VERLV
+1044 V
-1049 DEQRLKPEESFFVQS
+1049 PT
-1064 ERLPEIAQKITAFF
+1064 KITATQLKGRELDQEVAGGAGTVRRPSEPEKPRFLQEIHGLSAAERGTAIHLVMQYLPMDTAAEEQSVAAQVQALEQRRLLTPAQAEAVDKRAIAAF
-1078 CGPLGRDMLAADK
+1078 LRSPLADR
-1091 IEREYEIFAEIPA
+1091 IRGAEQVWREYRFALLMPAERYAGGAEGEEMLLQGVADCVFRKDGALTVVDFKTDRVTAEEAPARAEIYRGQLQA
-1104 SDVFPGAS
+1104 YSDALSRIMEMPVER
-1112 GSTMIQGRVDMLFV
+1112 RV
-1126 KGDTVVI
+1126 
-1133 VDYKTDSAG
+1133 
-1142 NLELEL
+1142 
-1148 PAYAKQLELYKKILP
+1148 LYFFQCGQEISL
-1163 MLMSECR
+1163 
-1170 SGEVRLALY
+1170 
-1179 SFSRQKAIFL
+1179 

>member
-42 YLTQEHANV
+42 YLTQERANV

-181 ALVLELHG
+181 ALVLELHS

-197 EKWLRAAAESWRQLP
+197 EKWLQAAAESWRQLP

-269 YEQASQ
+269 YEQAFQ

-435 IYRFRLADPTIF
+435 IYRFRLAEPGIF
-447 MGKYRQ
+447 LEKYRTY
-453 FADAA
+453 ADADHA
-458 DAEEGQPRR
+458 APGAPRR
-467 MVLSRNFRSRGE
+467 RVLSRNFRSRRE
-479 VLEATNFVF
+479 VLAAANFVF
-488 SDIMSQEMGEMDYTD
+488 AALMSREMGELDYTEE
-503 QEKLYFG
+503 QHLHFG
-510 AAYYTPAAGRET
+510 AEYYPEVPRET
-522 ELHVVSVEDTPD
+522 EFHYLAVEDTPE
-534 QALDRTE
+534 QRFDRAE

-546 TARRIRQL
+546 VAKRIRRM
-554 LDEKFPVQAGEGAM
+554 LDEGFTVRGEDGTM
-568 RPVRPEDI
+568 RPAAPEDI

-581 SPRSRM
+581 SPSAR
-587 QTFTRA
+587 QTVFAAA

-599 PCGSGES
+599 PCDGGES
-606 EDFFSAMEIAVTVS
+606 EDFFSAMEVAVVLS
-620 LLEIVDNPRQDVPL
+620 LLEVVDNPRQDVPL
-634 IGVLRSPLVGLSP
+634 IAVLRSPLVGMSADR
-647 NQLAAIRAVLPE
+647 LAEIRAVQRE
-659 GDYYDALCQDE
+659 GDYYEALRQDE
-670 SKAAREFLTLL
+670 GEDAQAFLSLL
-681 NELRQAA
+681 HELRQVA
-688 REMPADD
+688 RELSADK
-695 LLWYIYDRCH
+695 LLWYIYDRCR
-705 VMAIFGA
+705 VQAIFGA
-712 MEDGVL
+712 MEDGTA
-718 RQARLTALYDYARQL
+718 RQARLRALYDYIRRL
-733 VQSGKAGLFDFISH
+733 VQGGRTSLFDCVRQV
-747 LRQLLENGDA
+747 RQLLESGDA
-757 PTLGTARAAEGVQI
+757 PAITAAGAAGGVRL
-771 MSIHRSK
+771 MSVHKSK

-784 VILAD
+784 VFLAD
-789 LQRSFNRQDLN
+789 LNRSFNRQDLD
-800 RPVLVHPELGLG
+800 RPVLVHPQLGVG
-812 TDRVDRERHIRY
+812 AERVEVERRLRY
-824 ATISKEALALRLER
+824 DTVSKTALALTLER
-838 EAKAEEMRI
+838 EAKAEELRI
-847 LYVAMTRARE
+847 LYVAMTRAQE
-857 KLVMIGQCSEKEAAE
+857 KLIMVCSRKNPDKHLKELCA
-872 CRTDVF
+872 
-878 SPEFALSQKSYIKMI
+878 
-893 LSSMMRYGS
+893 
-902 DDPSAGNP
+902 
-910 VFYNTAGIR
+910 
-919 VSVVNE
+919 
-925 RLPEPEQLLAELP
+925 LAELP
-938 EDGAADEET
+938 APPEAVAAVNCPGDWLLLALLSTYQAGVFHDYTGVRPAVLYDGPEGLALRLHRISGEEDGGAAMPAEEPEAQAPDPQPDEAALAFRYSHRAATVTPSKVT
-947 AKIISR
+947 ATQLKGRAIDQEIAEGTLPAR
-953 NLAVKYPFEYETTL
+953 RTAAPEKPRFLQEKRGLTGAERGTAMHLAMQFLPLDTPAVPEAVTAFAERLTARRLLTPEQAAALDIPALARFLASPLAERIRTAPQVWREYRFALLTDAGIYDVAAAGEEMLLQGVADCVFETTAGL
-967 HSRFS
+967 TVVDFKTDRVTAAEASQRAEAYRPQLDAYAGALSRILEKP
-972 VTELAHIDDSTPDK
+972 VTERILYFFAC
-986 GDIQLN
+986 GEE
-992 KPVFLTPDKAGGIKI
+992 I
-1007 SGLLMGNTFHH
+1007 SL
-1018 IMELFPLEALRCGYS
+1018 
-1033 ETDMYAAVENA
+1033 
-1044 VERLV
+1044 
-1049 DEQRLKPEESFFVQS
+1049 
-1064 ERLPEIAQKITAFF
+1064 
-1078 CGPLGRDMLAADK
+1078 
-1091 IEREYEIFAEIPA
+1091 
-1104 SDVFPGAS
+1104 
-1112 GSTMIQGRVDMLFV
+1112 
-1126 KGDTVVI
+1126 
-1133 VDYKTDSAG
+1133 
-1142 NLELEL
+1142 
-1148 PAYAKQLELYKKILP
+1148 
-1163 MLMSECR
+1163 
-1170 SGEVRLALY
+1170 
-1179 SFSRQKAIFL
+1179 

>member
-1 MGELKLTEQ
+1 
-10 QHAAVFDRGG
+10 
-20 SLLVSAAAGSGK
+20 
-32 TKVLVERVFS
+32 
-42 YLTQEHANV
+42 
-51 DDFLIITYTRAAAAE
+51 
-66 LRARLASELAARV
+66 
-79 AETPEDRH
+79 
-87 LRRQMFR
+87 
-94 VYQADIKTVDGFCAS
+94 
-109 LLREHI
+109 
-115 HLLEPVDGRCLTPDF
+115 
-130 RVLDEAEAQLLR
+130 
-142 ERALERTMETF
+142 
-153 YQDIENGDEEAAQLA
+153 
-168 GTLGAGRDDRALT
+168 
-181 ALVLELHG
+181 
-189 KIQSHPYP
+189 
-197 EKWLRAAAESWRQLP
+197 
-212 SSLADSDYG
+212 
-221 RTVMEDTVRRAL
+221 
-233 FWAGQLERAVAAMED
+233 
-248 CEPVYKANA
+248 
-257 AQFLAAAAELRR
+257 
-269 YEQASQ
+269 
-275 EGWDAMGRVQ
+275 
-285 PVLQRA
+285 
-291 GAVKN
+291 
-296 GENDE
+296 
-301 AKAAAKAVREKYKKA
+301 
-316 KEEMT
+316 
-321 APYLVTE
+321 
-328 REHLEDLQ
+328 
-336 AAAPSMLALL
+336 
-346 RLTERF
+346 
-352 SQRYQAEKVRRNAMD
+352 MD

-534 QALDRTE
+534 QALDR
-541 AEARF
+541 F

-670 SKAAREFLTLL
+670 SNAAREFLTLL

-712 MEDGVL
+712 MEDGAM

-757 PTLGTARAAEGVQI
+757 PTLGTAQAAEGVQI

-857 KLVMIGQCSEKEAAE
+857 KLILIDCRKGMEKKLRDLTAMTGIPVPPEAVA
-872 CRTDVF
+872 DAD
-878 SPEFALSQKSYIKMI
+878 SPGEWVLLSLLHTTQAAALHGM
-893 LSSMMRYGS
+893 
-902 DDPSAGNP
+902 AGVRPEVLTQAPDSWSIRLWHENGEASG
-910 VFYNTAGIR
+910 TAVEDTEEAGVPR
-919 VSVVNE
+919 DFT
-925 RLPEPEQLLAELP
+925 EP
-938 EDGAADEET
+938 DRAALDF
-947 AKIISR
+947 
-953 NLAVKYPFEYETTL
+953 VYP
-967 HSRFS
+967 H
-972 VTELAHIDDSTPDK
+972 
-986 GDIQLN
+986 
-992 KPVFLTPDKAGGIKI
+992 
-1007 SGLLMGNTFHH
+1007 
-1018 IMELFPLEALRCGYS
+1018 
-1033 ETDMYAAVENA
+1033 AAVTT
-1044 VERLV
+1044 V
-1049 DEQRLKPEESFFVQS
+1049 PT
-1064 ERLPEIAQKITAFF
+1064 KITATQLKGRELDQEVAGGAGTVRRPSEPEKPRFLQEIHGLSAAERGTAIHLVMQYLPMDTAAEEQSVAAQVQALEQRRLLTPAQAEAVDKRAIAAF
-1078 CGPLGRDMLAADK
+1078 LRSPLADR
-1091 IEREYEIFAEIPA
+1091 IRGAEQVWREYRFALLMPAERYAGGAEGEEMLLQGVADCVFRKDGALTVVDFKTDRVTAEEAPARAEIYRGQLQA
-1104 SDVFPGAS
+1104 YSDALSRIMEMPVER
-1112 GSTMIQGRVDMLFV
+1112 RV
-1126 KGDTVVI
+1126 
-1133 VDYKTDSAG
+1133 
-1142 NLELEL
+1142 
-1148 PAYAKQLELYKKILP
+1148 LYFFQCGQEISL
-1163 MLMSECR
+1163 
-1170 SGEVRLALY
+1170 
-1179 SFSRQKAIFL
+1179 

>member
-42 YLTQEHANV
+42 YLTQERANV

-153 YQDIENGDEEAAQLA
+153 YQDIENGDEEAAQLT

-670 SKAAREFLTLL
+670 SNAAREFLTLL

-712 MEDGVL
+712 MEDGAM

-757 PTLGTARAAEGVQI
+757 PTLGTAQAAEGVQI

-857 KLVMIGQCSEKEAAE
+857 KLILIDCRKGMEKKLRDLTAMTGIPVPPEAVA
-872 CRTDVF
+872 DAD
-878 SPEFALSQKSYIKMI
+878 SPGEWVLLSLLHTTQAAALHGM
-893 LSSMMRYGS
+893 
-902 DDPSAGNP
+902 AGVRPEVLTQAPDSWSIRLWHENGEASG
-910 VFYNTAGIR
+910 TAVEDTEEVGVPR
-919 VSVVNE
+919 DFT
-925 RLPEPEQLLAELP
+925 EP
-938 EDGAADEET
+938 DRAALDF
-947 AKIISR
+947 
-953 NLAVKYPFEYETTL
+953 VYP
-967 HSRFS
+967 H
-972 VTELAHIDDSTPDK
+972 
-986 GDIQLN
+986 
-992 KPVFLTPDKAGGIKI
+992 
-1007 SGLLMGNTFHH
+1007 
-1018 IMELFPLEALRCGYS
+1018 
-1033 ETDMYAAVENA
+1033 AAVTT
-1044 VERLV
+1044 V
-1049 DEQRLKPEESFFVQS
+1049 PT
-1064 ERLPEIAQKITAFF
+1064 KITATQLKGRELDQEVAGGAGTVRRPSEPEKPRFLQEIHGLSAAERGTAIHLVMQYLPMDTAAEEQSVAAQVQALEQRRLLTPAQAEAVDKRAVAAF
-1078 CGPLGRDMLAADK
+1078 LRSPLADR
-1091 IEREYEIFAEIPA
+1091 IRGAEQVWREYRFALLMPAERYAGGAEGEEMLLQGVADCVFRKDGALTVVDFKTDRVTAEEAPARAEIYRGQLQA
-1104 SDVFPGAS
+1104 YSDALSRIMEMPVER
-1112 GSTMIQGRVDMLFV
+1112 RV
-1126 KGDTVVI
+1126 
-1133 VDYKTDSAG
+1133 
-1142 NLELEL
+1142 
-1148 PAYAKQLELYKKILP
+1148 LYFFQCGQEISL
-1163 MLMSECR
+1163 
-1170 SGEVRLALY
+1170 
-1179 SFSRQKAIFL
+1179 